1 MADRKVQ
8 EITIP
13 IVFKTAANEYAT
25 ITRNIQQALKNVDVN
40 SAVGKRMQ
48 TALRNAQYKQ
58 LQLENLTSG
67 EFMNIKDLNKVNSLT
82 SQLETTLTKIQ
93 TDFASI
99 DVTALALTPTEL
111 DSWKRA
117 QKEVDKYVKAINDA
131 KSGGATIGQLFSG
144 DDKNKLNKAGIKDS
158 ATLTDAIGQAAD
170 KYNDLKAKAEEAA
183 DAVKKANAEL
193 AASQTKLSDLNSK
206 SEKEVRTKAVNE
218 ILNSRADS
226 ATARIK
232 MLSALSDTVK
242 AKGAI
247 GDKVSE
253 VFNRT
258 VAEAFQKNKEGEYTN
273 RFKAGGA
280 DIVGYYLKMLGLDD
294 AAISQIQTN
303 TADRVKLI
311 KEAIE
316 KALRDNPI
324 ESYSAQAE
332 SALQK
337 FWGKGKDPVSQLH
350 KEQQAAQADVAA
362 KAAVVASAQNAAGIA
377 SGDLKAQE
385 TVVQQLQATQAN
397 LQTKVDDLQ
406 AALNAAMQRVDELE
420 QQLRGKYTPGGTDY
434 GTQARG
440 INTKVLS
447 TAQAE
452 KDRVAAEQAQK
463 DAADLAQQE
472 TEQFQNRLQTSLKQW
487 MGFSQII
494 NIVRNGIRNAYQD
507 IQNLDK
513 AMTNIAV
520 VTDMSVSDL
529 WGKINEY
536 MSIAQQYGVTTQG
549 VYEVSQ
555 LFYQQGLGTADVME
569 LTTETLK
576 MARIAGMGYAEAA
589 DAMTVAIRGFKL
601 EMSDAQHITDV
612 YSEVA
617 AISASDTQ
625 ELATAMSKTA
635 SSAASVG
642 MSFENTTAMI
652 ATMVEATR
660 ESATN
665 IGSAM
670 KSIISRM
677 SEMKAGLS
685 QDENGEFLDASKVET
700 ALKSVGVALRDSQGQ
715 FRDLDTVIIELGERW
730 SSLDSATKR
739 YLGTIIAGNRQQSR
753 FLALM
758 ENYERFTE
766 IQSAAMDAED
776 ASVLQYAKTLD
787 SLETKLNQISN
798 SFQQF
803 YMSILNGPV
812 IGSFLSFLN
821 SMITGFAK
829 LGNFSSLFNIISIIK
844 GVKTLASFLLTT
856 FSKTGTDIS
865 IRLKQQFLETVSAAQ
880 QIGKQA
886 GEAYG
891 SSFASAARAAMGGR
905 PSSGMLG
912 LPGNSGDGNINNG
925 NISNSKRSWG
935 NLIASVAGGALSS
948 LGAMASG
955 NGNARFGSI
964 LSGAGTTVSMAS
976 TGFAISGVPG
986 AVIGGVVGAVSQL
999 PAIINSFKNALEE
1012 SVANLKKETEEANI
1026 KRVENKQAASDLQ
1039 SYIEKE
1045 EKLRLARNESA
1056 EAEQAYIDLQNEI
1069 AEKYP
1074 QYVSSIDESGNAIIS
1089 MATATDDLTRALD
1102 LAAESTAN
1110 WAKKALETAR
1120 ADFESKANKYDVEYK
1135 KDSNENISYGN
1146 LYNRLD
1152 PESVS
1157 WNILSQYFGKN
1168 ISSENLPKIA
1178 KGTGYDERITKL
1190 YDFLGIKDIQEV
1202 VSLMRMLDSIE
1213 LGEDNSLSEY
1223 GITEEN
1229 ASTISTALM
1238 ALLKDT
1244 LGEII
1249 TYENGI
1255 AEIDEQ
1261 FSELQQLWQ
1270 KIVDTSATS
1279 ISTNTR
1285 VFSDI
1290 YNRKSDKTEN
1300 ATLLKTLSGKDNI
1313 INQMI
1318 NDSSDITAESYTQDQ
1333 YDAIADAFANF
1344 YRNLGFVQQET
1355 LATYLE
1361 DWNAVSQ
1368 TELDDLLKDADPED
1382 AAVKGIQNYY
1392 ASLRGP
1398 YTQRL
1403 TANMELFGEDFS
1415 TQLKNFIDSLSIDQ
1429 VATFNSQLVSLY
1441 KQYEKGGSYAK
1452 EQIPKQVE
1460 LLTRFYQN
1468 YSKIPEEIRSQFTT
1482 DFGSSDWA
1490 AKFSPEDIATL
1501 VKAGVLNSEEVIEN
1515 YIYEN
1520 LNTYL
1525 NKTSGRLT
1533 TLSNEFASAVDKQN
1547 GSGFS
1552 LSDAKGLIQKFNLDT
1567 DFEQLFNY
1575 DFIKGAYTLTAE
1587 GLKQLSGQLDKQ
1599 RDALLQRQKELTAY
1613 QQLGLDYDEYA
1624 TTGSSDIFSSLDK
1637 ATEDELKSIYK
1648 EATKTGAFDEDI
1660 WQQGIQD
1667 LINAGQLALDDVDN
1681 TLSNIAFKGLQE
1693 ETNQLQK
1700 LLKPSSLSDLNSAIY
1715 GQVDAN
1721 GNTILNEEALKAAGL
1736 YYDKFTGDIVAGLQ
1750 YYQSIIDDP
1759 SQSEDVKN
1767 QARGYLN
1774 EIKNGRE
1781 ELAKSLTGKITSSQI
1796 ESLRQLD
1803 QDVSKLTIGGTWT
1816 SELIDGLTDATVKA
1830 IAKGSFAYSKAST
1843 AKSVASDMENLLTA
1857 MAEGSEVAVNDLV
1870 DIWETLT
1877 DKTATDENRATME
1890 QAMAGGWQSV
1900 AAYLQTVITEAGY
1913 SNELA
1918 KAVGDMFD
1926 AIIDAIRTGA
1936 KSGISALKNGASGTL
1951 SRADIT
1957 DLAKRSGVSEET
1969 IMAGAT
1975 GGLEGYKLDTDTLLQ
1990 IAGSLSSQS
1999 PLYTRDIA
2007 SQLIDTGIIK
2017 SYEDLQKRIE
2027 TVNKQVKEGH
2037 SELEDTLKVLEQMDD
2052 VWKNMSDNADWF
2064 NQDIYGDTDD
2074 KFQDYVS
2081 KIEKGAE
2088 IMRSIRD
2095 GDQIEWADAN
2105 WITSMVSQSET
2116 FQNTL
2121 AANGKSLFDFYDA
2134 INKAQDL
2141 STGKVDFGKAL
2152 KSMNMSFEDFGE
2164 GFAESARNFA
2174 KTRVEYLQGLL
2185 KFLDSQEAFANALKD
2200 KKITDAFKALGEAA
2214 GQGAEKAEEAI
2225 NNLRTVLDETVASAF
2240 GEGSTFASTFHMDI
2254 MDLIGLNA
2262 ETIGSLKGKAKT
2274 AFLELASSIPNWLS
2288 DALLNAE
2295 WSDTNDPSVYMQ
2307 NVWQELTTKITDF
2320 AKEHPDIPIDISLL
2334 PQVTTD
2340 TEKTEQA
2347 GEEATKSVA
2356 DGFTDATTAISNAEE
2371 AFKNFGQ
2378 TGQEE
2383 IGKIKT
2389 AMTDLITQLNS
2400 LKESFNLDTTETP
2413 MEIQLKA
2420 VIGEYTNAPGVD
2432 PNKQVEDLEA
2442 TVGSFAPTAEGT
2454 ASKKQLVAELAA
2466 TVGSFLPAEGI
2477 DPNSLVSDLTAL
2489 VKLSSNPEE
2498 LYKNVVAYMSAKK
2511 VSVAVKLA
2519 NDGNEKALADL
2530 WGDLSPVEKSLVAL
2544 KATSKTAAKTL
2555 QNVATNYALIGTA
2568 AKTTSSVVNTSET
2581 KNQEDLAGTEKA
2593 VGNISTKY
2601 GETSAAA
2608 GEASTKIA
2616 DAESANQTNI
2626 KKTGD
2631 AAGIAKKRIADMA
2644 RGEHKIKVNANTKPA
2659 IMAANQAVKDIE
2671 AKSAT
2676 IHIGIDYSKPVDP
2689 ALLDENGK
2697 IRRTT
2702 PSSSNK
2708 GGVFGKI
2715 FNKLIGSAA
2724 SASGTVNDLGPAYA
2738 QGTKTLV
2745 GELGPEL
2752 AVYDNAYHLLGRN
2765 GAELV
2770 DIPDDA
2776 IIFNHKQTEGILK
2789 GQANNGRGKTVNGQP
2804 AFATGN
2810 VGGPAYAS
2818 GIAGAR
2824 AAIQAEISMWQNF
2837 INATMNDLLG
2847 SAGGGGGGGSGNTL
2861 KAHIEDLVEWY
2872 NLTRQIA
2879 DIEQKINNI
2888 IAKRANITDGRAY
2901 LKSLREQQH
2910 LLEGQALVQ
2919 KTLLGYQQKQ
2929 LELQAEQINTH
2940 DIWKQFFHVGSDGL
2954 LQYNMGNEVNGGKG
2968 TLTLLQ
2974 QLNQMSGADQLS
2986 YIKSLGYSY
2995 ITNDGE
3001 QLDGEDLISQFFEEA
3016 QAQIDKY
3023 DELRDTV
3030 EETDE
3035 ALSKLESSI
3044 NEIEQEIRDNQKE
3057 LEEIIYNTL
3066 VEAWE
3071 KQISQ
3076 LQEQTD
3082 MLREANEA
3090 YVNGLNDALNKER
3103 NQYSQNKSISDRQ
3116 QLQRQLSLLRR
3127 SGGSASQI
3135 ASLEEQLNSALKE
3148 EYFSHQQETID
3159 SIKEANDKQLDAL
3172 NKQITLQQETLD
3184 FQKENGVLWTKVYE
3198 VLSQSD
3204 GKIMEF
3210 LIQNSSEFIQAS
3222 ALAQAD
3228 MLNEE
3233 WAKRIGIY
3241 KANSEEGFEPYVQ
3254 KANQMFATEAWNSA
3268 EGPQKQSM
3276 FNALDVASQKALQD
3290 YFASAFANEMLR
3302 NGGNEAA
3309 AYEVARQDMY
3319 QKLYQAYN
3327 QMKNIQNTTLDAI
3340 RNISQ
3345 PSVAPKDNA
3354 AGTGDG
3360 GGSNTGSGSKDNSGS
3375 SQKQWLRITY
3385 KGLVTT
3391 GNSKGKSNGGSP
3403 SGPSSLEVGKSGSIS
3418 WNCYPGFV
3426 QGGFKVSDT
3435 SKCSVSGSSIT
3446 ALASGSVTVTL
3457 NYWDRTPTPA
3467 GASKATTTVKS
3478 STNSS
3483 SSAAKIGS
3491 GSSGSALLK
3500 KNLFANSLY
3509 AASGAFIES
3518 DDTPAILHKGEGVF
3532 TAGETSA
3539 LRNMV
3544 KNYQTLA
3551 ANLTGNSLLS
3561 AMSGIGSY
3569 SFSNTRNAGSELNI
3583 NSGAVVIHV
3592 DKLDDKYDVDELAT
3606 DVFNKLSTI
3615 ASKAT
3620 NRGVNRR

>member
-1 MADRKVQ
+1 
-8 EITIP
+8 
-13 IVFKTAANEYAT
+13 
-25 ITRNIQQALKNVDVN
+25 
-40 SAVGKRMQ
+40 
-48 TALRNAQYKQ
+48 
-58 LQLENLTSG
+58 
-67 EFMNIKDLNKVNSLT
+67 
-82 SQLETTLTKIQ
+82 
-93 TDFASI
+93 
-99 DVTALALTPTEL
+99 
-111 DSWKRA
+111 
-117 QKEVDKYVKAINDA
+117 
-131 KSGGATIGQLFSG
+131 
-144 DDKNKLNKAGIKDS
+144 
-158 ATLTDAIGQAAD
+158 
-170 KYNDLKAKAEEAA
+170 
-183 DAVKKANAEL
+183 
-193 AASQTKLSDLNSK
+193 
-206 SEKEVRTKAVNE
+206 
-218 ILNSRADS
+218 
-226 ATARIK
+226 
-232 MLSALSDTVK
+232 
-242 AKGAI
+242 
-247 GDKVSE
+247 
-253 VFNRT
+253 
-258 VAEAFQKNKEGEYTN
+258 
-273 RFKAGGA
+273 
-280 DIVGYYLKMLGLDD
+280 
-294 AAISQIQTN
+294 
-303 TADRVKLI
+303 
-311 KEAIE
+311 
-316 KALRDNPI
+316 
-324 ESYSAQAE
+324 
-332 SALQK
+332 
-337 FWGKGKDPVSQLH
+337 
-350 KEQQAAQADVAA
+350 
-362 KAAVVASAQNAAGIA
+362 
-377 SGDLKAQE
+377 
-385 TVVQQLQATQAN
+385 
-397 LQTKVDDLQ
+397 
-406 AALNAAMQRVDELE
+406 
-420 QQLRGKYTPGGTDY
+420 
-434 GTQARG
+434 
-440 INTKVLS
+440 
-447 TAQAE
+447 
-452 KDRVAAEQAQK
+452 
-463 DAADLAQQE
+463 
-472 TEQFQNRLQTSLKQW
+472 
-487 MGFSQII
+487 
-494 NIVRNGIRNAYQD
+494 
-507 IQNLDK
+507 
-513 AMTNIAV
+513 
-520 VTDMSVSDL
+520 
-529 WGKINEY
+529 
-536 MSIAQQYGVTTQG
+536 
-549 VYEVSQ
+549 
-555 LFYQQGLGTADVME
+555 
-569 LTTETLK
+569 
-576 MARIAGMGYAEAA
+576 
-589 DAMTVAIRGFKL
+589 
-601 EMSDAQHITDV
+601 
-612 YSEVA
+612 
-617 AISASDTQ
+617 
-625 ELATAMSKTA
+625 MSKTA

-829 LGNFSSLFNIISIIK
+829 LGNFSSLFNIFSIIK
-844 GVKTLASFLLTT
+844 GVKILASFLLTT

-935 NLIASVAGGALSS
+935 NLTASVVGGALSS

-964 LSGAGTTVSMAS
+964 LSGVGTTVSMAS
-976 TGFAISGVPG
+976 TGFAIGGVPG

-1026 KRVENKQAASDLQ
+1026 KRVENKQVASDLQ

-1102 LAAESTAN
+1102 LAGESTAN

-1135 KDSNENISYGN
+1135 KDSNKNISYG
-1146 LYNRLD
+1146 YT
-1152 PESVS
+1152 
-1157 WNILSQYFGKN
+1157 KN
-1168 ISSENLPKIA
+1168 ISYGYTGREDAWDALGSYFGFESKDGSAVNNLPKI
-1178 KGTGYDERITKL
+1178 TQDMGYDERIKQL
-1190 YDFLGIKDIQEV
+1190 YEFLGIGDIQQAV
-1202 VSLMRMLDSIE
+1202 GFLRAIDSGFNPYE
-1213 LGEDNSLSEY
+1213 PDKDAQQALSEY
-1223 GITEEN
+1223 GITEANAGLVQRTLEALITDVLGQILTQEN
-1229 ASTISTALM
+1229 EDGI
-1238 ALLKDT
+1238 
-1244 LGEII
+1244 
-1249 TYENGI
+1249 YEV
-1255 AEIDEQ
+1255 DEQ
-1261 FSELQQLWQ
+1261 FSELQQLYQ
-1270 KIVDTSATS
+1270 KILDTSATS
-1279 ISTNTR
+1279 ISTSTR
-1285 VFSDI
+1285 LFGDV
-1290 YNRKSDKTEN
+1290 YNRKSDKVEN

-1318 NDSSDITAESYTQDQ
+1318 NESPDITAESYTQDQ
-1333 YDAIADAFANF
+1333 YDAIADSFANF
-1344 YRNLGFVQQET
+1344 YRSLGLLQQET

-1368 TELDDLLKDADPED
+1368 TELDSLLKDTDSED
-1382 AAVKGIQNYY
+1382 AAVQGIQKYY

-1429 VATFNSQLVSLY
+1429 VAAFNSQLVSLY

-1525 NKTSGRLT
+1525 NKTSERLT
-1533 TLSNEFASAVDKQN
+1533 TLSNEFASAIDKQN

-1552 LSDAKGLIQKFNLDT
+1552 LSDAKSLIQKFNLDT

-1624 TTGSSDIFSSLDK
+1624 TIGSSDIFSSLDK

-1648 EATKTGAFDEDI
+1648 EATKTGVFDEDI
-1660 WQQGIQD
+1660 WRQGIQD
-1667 LINAGQLALDDVDN
+1667 LINASQLALDDVGN

-1700 LLKPSSLSDLNSAIY
+1700 LLKPSSLSDLDSAIY

-1759 SQSEDVKN
+1759 SRSEDVKN
-1767 QARGYLN
+1767 QAQGYLN

-1857 MAEGSEVAVNDLV
+1857 MAEGSKVAVNDLV

-1877 DKTATDENRATME
+1877 GNTATDDNRRDME
-1890 QAMAGGWQSV
+1890 QAMASGWQSV
-1900 AAYLQTVITEAGY
+1900 AAYLQTVITNAGY

-1918 KAVGDMFD
+1918 KAVGDIFD

-1936 KSGISALKNGASGTL
+1936 KTGISALKNGASGTL

-1957 DLAKRSGVSEET
+1957 DLAARSGISEET
-1969 IMAGAT
+1969 LMAGAT

-1990 IAGSLSSQS
+1990 VAGGLSSRN

-2017 SYEDLQKRIE
+2017 SYEDLQKQIE

-2052 VWKNMSDNADWF
+2052 VWKNMADNSDWF

-2095 GDQIEWADAN
+2095 GEQIEWVDAN
-2105 WITSMVSQSET
+2105 WITSLVAKSEI

-2185 KFLDSQEAFANALKD
+2185 KFLDSQEAFAKALSSKEITNAFNK
-2200 KKITDAFKALGEAA
+2200 LGEAA
-2214 GQGAEKAEEAI
+2214 GQGAGKAEEAI
-2225 NNLRTVLDETVASAF
+2225 NNLRTVMDNVVASAF
-2240 GEGSTFASTFHMDI
+2240 GEGSTFASVFHMDI
-2254 MDLIGLNA
+2254 MDLIGLDA
-2262 ETIGSLKGKAKT
+2262 ETIGSLKGDAKT
-2274 AFLELASSIPNWLS
+2274 EFIQFANEIPNWLS

-2307 NVWQELTTKITDF
+2307 NVWQEFTTKITDF

-2334 PQVTTD
+2334 PQITTNTKS
-2340 TEKTEQA
+2340 TEKA
-2347 GEEATKSVA
+2347 GKEAATSVT
-2356 DGFTDATTAISNAEE
+2356 DGLTGAATAINNAEE
-2371 AFKNFGQ
+2371 AFKNLGQ

-2389 AMTDLITQLNS
+2389 AIADLTTQLDG
-2400 LKESFNLDTTETP
+2400 LKESFNLGTIETP

-2420 VIGEYTNAPGVD
+2420 VIDEYTNAPGVD
-2432 PNKQVEDLEA
+2432 PNKQVENLNG
-2442 TVGSFAPTAEGT
+2442 TVGSFTPTAEGT
-2454 ASKKQLVAELAA
+2454 ISKEQLVDNLVA
-2466 TVGSFLPAEGI
+2466 TVGNFLPATGV
-2477 DPNSLVSDLTAL
+2477 DANSLVSDLTAI
-2489 VKLSSNPEE
+2489 VNLSSDPEE
-2498 LYKNVVAYMSAKK
+2498 LYKNIVAYMSTKK
-2511 VSVAVKLA
+2511 VDVAVQPA
-2519 NDGNEKALADL
+2519 NSGNEQELATLWPKLSTVEQAL
-2530 WGDLSPVEKSLVAL
+2530 VQVI
-2544 KATSKTAAKTL
+2544 T
-2555 QNVATNYALIGTA
+2555 QGTA
-2568 AKTTSSVVNTSET
+2568 AET
-2581 KNQEDLAGTEKA
+2581 A
-2593 VGNISTKY
+2593 VGNVVAKYGTLGAASLATGMLVGAAESSNQSNLAKTGEAVDNVSTKY
-2601 GETSAAA
+2601 DETSAAA
-2608 GEASTKIA
+2608 GDASTTIA

-2631 AAGIAKKRIADMA
+2631 AAGIAKKKIADMA

-2671 AKSAT
+2671 SKTAT
-2676 IHIGIDYSKPVDP
+2676 VTVTYRSEMTETDKQNWRIMSGEDMPEPPK
-2689 ALLDENGK
+2689 
-2697 IRRTT
+2697 
-2702 PSSSNK
+2702 K
-2708 GGVFGKI
+2708 GGLWNTVKSWFGGGKYQ
-2715 FNKLIGSAA
+2715 
-2724 SASGTVNDLGPAYA
+2724 GTVNDLGPAYA

-2770 DIPDDA
+2770 DIPSDA

-2810 VGGPAYAS
+2810 TNGPAYAS

-2847 SAGGGGGGGSGNTL
+2847 SAGGGGGGGGSGNTL

-2940 DIWKQFFHVGSDGL
+2940 DIWKQFFHVGNDGL

-2974 QLNQMSGADQLS
+2974 QLNQMSGTEQLS
-2986 YIKSLGYSY
+2986 YIKNLGYSY
-2995 ITNDGE
+2995 VTNDGE

-3268 EGPQKQSM
+3268 EGPKKQSM

-3302 NGGNEAA
+3302 NGGDEAA

-3483 SSAAKIGS
+3483 SSAAKIGG
-3491 GSSGSALLK
+3491 GSSGNSLLK

-3539 LRNMV
+3539 LRSMV

-3561 AMSGIGSY
+3561 AMSSIGSY

-3583 NSGAVVIHV
+3583 NPGAVVIHV

>member
-1 MADRKVQ
+1 M
-8 EITIP
+8 
-13 IVFKTAANEYAT
+13 
-25 ITRNIQQALKNVDVN
+25 
-40 SAVGKRMQ
+40 
-48 TALRNAQYKQ
+48 
-58 LQLENLTSG
+58 
-67 EFMNIKDLNKVNSLT
+67 
-82 SQLETTLTKIQ
+82 
-93 TDFASI
+93 
-99 DVTALALTPTEL
+99 
-111 DSWKRA
+111 
-117 QKEVDKYVKAINDA
+117 
-131 KSGGATIGQLFSG
+131 
-144 DDKNKLNKAGIKDS
+144 
-158 ATLTDAIGQAAD
+158 
-170 KYNDLKAKAEEAA
+170 
-183 DAVKKANAEL
+183 
-193 AASQTKLSDLNSK
+193 
-206 SEKEVRTKAVNE
+206 
-218 ILNSRADS
+218 
-226 ATARIK
+226 
-232 MLSALSDTVK
+232 
-242 AKGAI
+242 
-247 GDKVSE
+247 
-253 VFNRT
+253 
-258 VAEAFQKNKEGEYTN
+258 
-273 RFKAGGA
+273 
-280 DIVGYYLKMLGLDD
+280 
-294 AAISQIQTN
+294 
-303 TADRVKLI
+303 
-311 KEAIE
+311 
-316 KALRDNPI
+316 
-324 ESYSAQAE
+324 
-332 SALQK
+332 
-337 FWGKGKDPVSQLH
+337 
-350 KEQQAAQADVAA
+350 
-362 KAAVVASAQNAAGIA
+362 
-377 SGDLKAQE
+377 
-385 TVVQQLQATQAN
+385 
-397 LQTKVDDLQ
+397 
-406 AALNAAMQRVDELE
+406 
-420 QQLRGKYTPGGTDY
+420 
-434 GTQARG
+434 
-440 INTKVLS
+440 
-447 TAQAE
+447 
-452 KDRVAAEQAQK
+452 
-463 DAADLAQQE
+463 
-472 TEQFQNRLQTSLKQW
+472 
-487 MGFSQII
+487 
-494 NIVRNGIRNAYQD
+494 
-507 IQNLDK
+507 
-513 AMTNIAV
+513 
-520 VTDMSVSDL
+520 
-529 WGKINEY
+529 
-536 MSIAQQYGVTTQG
+536 
-549 VYEVSQ
+549 
-555 LFYQQGLGTADVME
+555 
-569 LTTETLK
+569 
-576 MARIAGMGYAEAA
+576 
-589 DAMTVAIRGFKL
+589 IRGFKL

-700 ALKSVGVALRDSQGQ
+700 ALKSVKVALRDTQGQ
-715 FRDLDTVIIELGERW
+715 FRDLDTVLIELGSKW
-730 SSLDSATKR
+730 STLDSATKR

-812 IGSFLSFLN
+812 IGSFLNFLN
-821 SMITGFAK
+821 QIITGFAK
-829 LGNFSSLFNIISIIK
+829 LGNFSSLFNIASIIK

-856 FSKTGTDIS
+856 FSKTGSDIS
-865 IRLKQQFLETVSAAQ
+865 VRLKQQFLETVSAAQ
-880 QIGKQA
+880 QIGRQA

-905 PSSGMLG
+905 SLSGTLG
-912 LPGNSGDGNINNG
+912 LPGNNGNENINNG
-925 NISNSKRSWG
+925 GFGNSKQGSRAWG
-935 NLIASVAGGALSS
+935 NLAASLIGGIASAAGA
-948 LGAMASG
+948 AVSG
-955 NGNARFGSI
+955 GGNARFGSI
-964 LSGAGTTVSMAS
+964 LSGIGTTTSMAS
-976 TGFAISGVPG
+976 TGFAIGGVPG

-1110 WAKKALETAR
+1110 WAKKALETAQ
-1120 ADFESKANKYDVEYK
+1120 ADFNSKANKYDVEYK
-1135 KDSNENISYGN
+1135 KDSNENISYGYLN
-1146 LYNRLD
+1146 KYLD
-1152 PESVS
+1152 PESIS
-1157 WNILSQYFGKN
+1157 WNILSQYFGKKL
-1168 ISSENLPKIA
+1168 SFENLPEIA
-1178 KGTGYDERITKL
+1178 QGAGYDERITKL

-1202 VSLMRMLDSIE
+1202 VSLMRMLDSIG
-1213 LGEDNSLSEY
+1213 LGGNNSLSKY
-1223 GITEEN
+1223 GITQEN
-1229 ASTISTALM
+1229 ANAVSVALQ
-1238 ALLKDT
+1238 ALLEDV
-1244 LGEII
+1244 LGKII
-1249 TYENGI
+1249 TYEDDI
-1255 AEIDEQ
+1255 AEIDGQ

-1285 VFSDI
+1285 IFSNV
-1290 YNRKSDKTEN
+1290 YNRKSNKTEN
-1300 ATLLKTLSGKDNI
+1300 AALLKSLSGEDNI

-1318 NDSSDITAESYTQDQ
+1318 NDNPDITAESYTQDQ
-1333 YDAIADAFANF
+1333 YDAIADSFANF
-1344 YRNLGFVQQET
+1344 YRSLGLLQQET

-1368 TELDDLLKDADPED
+1368 TELDSLLKDTDQED
-1382 AAVKGIQNYY
+1382 AAVQGIQKYY

-1403 TANMELFGEDFS
+1403 TANMALFGEDFS
-1415 TQLKNFIDSLSIDQ
+1415 TQLESFIDSLSIDQ

-1452 EQIPKQVE
+1452 EQIPKQIE

-1490 AKFSPEDIATL
+1490 AKFSPEDIAAL

-1525 NKTSGRLT
+1525 NKTAERLT

-1587 GLKQLSGQLDKQ
+1587 GLKQLSGQLDRQ

-1648 EATKTGAFDEDI
+1648 EATKTGVFNEDI
-1660 WQQGIQD
+1660 WRQGIQD
-1667 LINAGQLALDDVDN
+1667 LINAGQLALDDVGN

-1700 LLKPSSLSDLNSAIY
+1700 LLKPSSLSDLDSAIY

-1759 SQSEDVKN
+1759 SQSQEVKN
-1767 QARGYLN
+1767 QAQGYLN

-1803 QDVSKLTIGGTWT
+1803 QDVSKLTVGGTWT
-1816 SELIDGLTDATVKA
+1816 SELIDGLTDTTVKA

-1857 MAEGSEVAVNDLV
+1857 MAEDSEVAVNDLV

-1877 DKTATDENRATME
+1877 DKTATDDDRQRME
-1890 QAMAGGWQSV
+1890 QAIAGGWQSV
-1900 AAYLQTVITEAGY
+1900 ATYLQTIITEAGY

-1957 DLAKRSGVSEET
+1957 DLAKRSGASEET

-1975 GGLEGYKLDTDTLLQ
+1975 GGLEGYKLDTNTLLQ
-1990 IAGSLSSQS
+1990 VAGGLSSRN

-2007 SQLIDTGIIK
+2007 SQLIDAGIIK
-2017 SYEDLQKRIE
+2017 SYEDLQKQIE
-2027 TVNKQVKEGH
+2027 TVNKQVEEGH
-2037 SELEDTLKVLEQMDD
+2037 SELEDTLKVLEQMDN
-2052 VWKNMSDNADWF
+2052 VWKNMADNSDWF

-2074 KFQDYVS
+2074 KFQDYIS

-2095 GDQIEWADAN
+2095 GEQVEWVDAN
-2105 WITSMVSQSET
+2105 WITSLVAKSET

-2174 KTRVEYLQGLL
+2174 QTRVEYLQGLL
-2185 KFLDSQEAFANALKD
+2185 KFLDSQEAFAKALSSEE
-2200 KKITDAFKALGEAA
+2200 ITDAFNKLGEAA
-2214 GQGAEKAEEAI
+2214 GQGAGKAEEAI
-2225 NNLRTVLDETVASAF
+2225 NDLRTVIDKAIASAF
-2240 GEGSTFASTFHMDI
+2240 GEGNTFASVFHMDI
-2254 MDLIGLNA
+2254 MDLIGLDA
-2262 ETIGSLKGKAKT
+2262 KTIGSLKGDAKT
-2274 AFLELASSIPNWLS
+2274 EFIQLAKEIPNWLS

-2307 NVWQELTTKITDF
+2307 NVWQEFTTKITDF
-2320 AKEHPDIPIDISLL
+2320 AKEHPDIPIDVSLL
-2334 PQVTTD
+2334 PQITTNSEN
-2340 TEKTEQA
+2340 TEKA
-2347 GEEATKSVA
+2347 GEEAAKSIA
-2356 DGFTDATTAISNAEE
+2356 DDFSDTTTAISNAEE

-2378 TGQEE
+2378 AGQEE

-2389 AMTDLITQLNS
+2389 AITDLVAQLDS
-2400 LKESFNLDTTETP
+2400 LKESFNLGSTETP

-2420 VIGEYTNAPGVD
+2420 VIDEYTNAPGID
-2432 PNKQVEDLEA
+2432 PNKQVEGLGA
-2442 TVGSFAPTAEGT
+2442 TVGSFAPTAEGET
-2454 ASKKQLVAELAA
+2454 SKKSLVDSLVA
-2466 TVGSFLPAEGI
+2466 TVSSFLPATGV
-2477 DPNSLVSDLTAL
+2477 DANSLVSDLTAI
-2489 VKLSSNPEE
+2489 VNLSSDPEE
-2498 LYKNVVAYMSAKK
+2498 LYNNIVAYMSTKK
-2511 VSVAVKLA
+2511 VDVAVQLA
-2519 NDGNEKALADL
+2519 NSGNEQELATLWPNLTTVEQAL
-2530 WGDLSPVEKSLVAL
+2530 VQVM
-2544 KATSKTAAKTL
+2544 T
-2555 QNVATNYALIGTA
+2555 QGTA
-2568 AKTTSSVVNTSET
+2568 AET
-2581 KNQEDLAGTEKA
+2581 A
-2593 VGNISTKY
+2593 VGNVVAKYGTLGAASLATGMLVGAAESSNQSNLAKTGEAVGNVSTKY

-2608 GEASTKIA
+2608 GDASTTIA
-2616 DAESANQTNI
+2616 ETEKANQDNI

-2631 AAGIAKKRIADMA
+2631 AAGVAKKKIADMA
-2644 RGEHKIKVNANTKPA
+2644 RGKHEIKVDANTKPA
-2659 IMAANQAVKDIE
+2659 IMAANKAVNDIE
-2671 AKSAT
+2671 SKSAT
-2676 IHIGIDYSKPVDP
+2676 IHIGIDYDKPVDP

-2697 IRRTT
+2697 IRRTK
-2702 PSSSNK
+2702 PSSNK
-2708 GGVFGKI
+2708 GGTLGKVFSR
-2715 FNKLIGSAA
+2715 LIGSAA

-2789 GQANNGRGKTVNGQP
+2789 GQVNNGRGKTVNGQP

-2847 SAGGGGGGGSGNTL
+2847 SAGGGGGGGGSGNTL

-3302 NGGNEAA
+3302 NGGDEAA

-3345 PSVAPKDNA
+3345 PSVAPKDNT
-3354 AGTGDG
+3354 AGTGG
-3360 GGSNTGSGSKDNSGS
+3360 GGSGAGGSGSGGGGGS
-3375 SQKQWLRITY
+3375 SS
-3385 KGLVTT
+3385 TT
-3391 GNSKGKSNGGSP
+3391 KKNKTSSRACILSAGNKGGSP
-3403 SGPSSLEVGKSGSIS
+3403 FWAGGGTSMPGTPGRLLRFTPNPDEGYTFDHATYAGKTATGWSITVPEGTGDVNVKVYYKRLLKRDDAAKKAKEGTSKTHSTSTSVSPARLPSNL
-3418 WNCYPGFV
+3418 
-3426 QGGFKVSDT
+3426 SDT
-3435 SKCSVSGSSIT
+3435 VRK
-3446 ALASGSVTVTL
+3446 
-3457 NYWDRTPTPA
+3457 
-3467 GASKATTTVKS
+3467 K
-3478 STNSS
+3478 
-3483 SSAAKIGS
+3483 
-3491 GSSGSALLK
+3491 LLK
-3500 KNLFANSLY
+3500 NKKSVLY
-3509 AASGAFIES
+3509 ADSGALVDS
-3518 DDTPAILHKGEGVF
+3518 DNTPAIFHKGEGVF
-3532 TAGETSA
+3532 TASETSA

-3583 NSGAVVIHV
+3583 NPGAVVIHV

>member
-280 DIVGYYLKMLGLDD
+280 DIVGYYLRMLGLDD

-955 NGNARFGSI
+955 NGDARFGSI

-1146 LYNRLD
+1146 LYNHLD

-1238 ALLKDT
+1238 TLLKDT

-1290 YNRKSDKTEN
+1290 YNRKSDKTGN

-1333 YDAIADAFANF
+1333 YDAIANAFANF

-1460 LLTRFYQN
+1460 LLIRFYQN

-1667 LINAGQLALDDVDN
+1667 LINAGQLALDDVGN

-1877 DKTATDENRATME
+1877 GNTATDDNRRVME
-1890 QAMAGGWQSV
+1890 QAIAGGWQSV
-1900 AAYLQTVITEAGY
+1900 AAYLQSVIASSGY
-1913 SNELA
+1913 SEELA
-1918 KAVGDMFD
+1918 QAIRDIFD
-1926 AIIDAIRTGA
+1926 AIIDAMRAGA
-1936 KSGISALKNGASGTL
+1936 KTGISALKSGAEGTL
-1951 SRADIT
+1951 SRADIS
-1957 DLAKRSGVSEET
+1957 DLATRSGLSDEVLLR
-1969 IMAGAT
+1969 GAT
-1975 GGLEGYKLDTDTLLQ
+1975 PGLNGYQLNSDTLLRA
-1990 IAGSLSSQS
+1990 AGGMAEQD
-1999 PLYTRDIA
+1999 PRYIQDIA
-2007 SQLIDTGIIK
+2007 KQLVDSGVIK
-2017 SYEDLQKRIE
+2017 SYDELQKKIKE
-2027 TVNKQVKEGH
+2027 VNKNTKENNK
-2037 SELEDTLKVLEQMDD
+2037 ELEGQLKILEAMDN
-2052 VWKNMSDNADWF
+2052 VWSNMSDNSDWF
-2064 NQDIYGDTDD
+2064 NQDVYGATDD
-2074 KFQDYVS
+2074 KFQDYLD
-2081 KIEKGAE
+2081 KTAKAADLMKNIQ
-2088 IMRSIRD
+2088 D
-2095 GDQIEWADAN
+2095 GEQISWADSN
-2105 WITSMVSQSET
+2105 WILELVSQSEV
-2116 FQNTL
+2116 FQATMEKNSMTMDM
-2121 AANGKSLFDFYDA
+2121 FRDA
-2134 INKAQDL
+2134 IAAAVDV
-2141 STGKVDFGKAL
+2141 STGNVDFGKAL
-2152 KSMNMSFEDFGE
+2152 QSMNMSFAEFGE
-2164 GFAESARNFA
+2164 GFADSVSGFA
-2174 KTRVEYLQGLL
+2174 KTRIAYLEGLLSLIETQEKFAEGLKNDTTINEAWNDLFRGVDGKGATENNIKNIRQSLQEIRDIYDKLVVEYFGEGHTFQGEFGYNPVDLILNTLGLTPEMLAAMGPELQGKMIGLFTSLNDFILNAFENTNWDDINDKGTWLQGLM
-2185 KFLDSQEAFANALKD
+2185 N
-2200 KKITDAFKALGEAA
+2200 
-2214 GQGAEKAEEAI
+2214 
-2225 NNLRTVLDETVASAF
+2225 
-2240 GEGSTFASTFHMDI
+2240 
-2254 MDLIGLNA
+2254 
-2262 ETIGSLKGKAKT
+2262 
-2274 AFLELASSIPNWLS
+2274 
-2288 DALLNAE
+2288 
-2295 WSDTNDPSVYMQ
+2295 SVIDQAQAY
-2307 NVWQELTTKITDF
+2307 
-2320 AKEHPDIPIDISLL
+2320 AKEHDIPLDFKANTTIDAKTGQLVIEE
-2334 PQVTTD
+2334 PE
-2340 TEKTEQA
+2340 TETSEIDNLKTSTE
-2347 GEEATKSVA
+2347 SVA
-2356 DGFTDATTAISNAEE
+2356 TALTAAETTVKTLSTTAQTE
-2371 AFKNFGQ
+2371 FGL
-2378 TGQEE
+2378 
-2383 IGKIKT
+2383 IKT
-2389 AMTDLITQLNS
+2389 KVDELVASIETLQTALVGTN
-2400 LKESFNLDTTETP
+2400 TTETP
-2413 MEIQLKA
+2413 MDIEVKA
-2420 VIGEYTNAPGVD
+2420 TITGYINATGVD
-2432 PNKQVEDLEA
+2432 PNKQVESLNA
-2442 TVGSFAPTAEGT
+2442 TIGSFAPTAEG
-2454 ASKKQLVAELAA
+2454 AVSKEQLVDGLVA
-2466 TVGSFLPAEGI
+2466 TVGKFLPAPGV
-2477 DPNSLVSDLTAL
+2477 DKNSLVSDLTAL
-2489 VKLSSNPEE
+2489 VNLSSNPEE
-2498 LYKNVVAYMSAKK
+2498 LYNNIVAYMSKKK
-2511 VSVAVKLA
+2511 VDVAVQLA
-2519 NDGNEKALADL
+2519 SNGDEEGLAAVWPNL
-2530 WGDLSPVEKSLVAL
+2530 TTVEQGLVQVI
-2544 KATSKTAAKTL
+2544 T
-2555 QNVATNYALIGTA
+2555 QGTA
-2568 AKTTSSVVNTSET
+2568 AETTVGNVVA
-2581 KNQEDLAGTEKA
+2581 KYGMLGAAAGDASTTIAETEKA
-2593 VGNISTKY
+2593 
-2601 GETSAAA
+2601 
-2608 GEASTKIA
+2608 
-2616 DAESANQTNI
+2616 NQDNI
-2626 KKTGD
+2626 KKTSD
-2631 AAGIAKKRIADMA
+2631 AAGVAKKKIADIA

-2659 IMAANQAVKDIE
+2659 IVAANQAVKDIE
-2671 AKSAT
+2671 SKSAT
-2676 IHIGIDYSKPVDP
+2676 VTVTYRSEMTETEKQNLRIMSGEGMPEPPK
-2689 ALLDENGK
+2689 
-2697 IRRTT
+2697 
-2702 PSSSNK
+2702 K
-2708 GGVFGKI
+2708 GGLWNTVKSWFGGGKYQ
-2715 FNKLIGSAA
+2715 
-2724 SASGTVNDLGPAYA
+2724 GTVNDLGPAYA

-2804 AFATGN
+2804 AFAAGN
-2810 VGGPAYAS
+2810 VSGPAYATGLS
-2818 GIAGAR
+2818 GAKQ
-2824 AAIQAEISMWQNF
+2824 AIQNEIRMWQNF
-2837 INATMNDLLG
+2837 LDATMEDLLG
-2847 SAGGGGGGGSGNTL
+2847 SAGGGGGGGGSGNTL

-2888 IAKRANITDGRAY
+2888 IAKRANITDGRTY

-2940 DIWKQFFHVGSDGL
+2940 DIWKQFFHVGNDGL

-2974 QLNQMSGADQLS
+2974 QLNQMSGAEQLS
-2986 YIKSLGYSY
+2986 YIKNLGYSY
-2995 ITNDGE
+2995 VTNDGE
-3001 QLDGEDLISQFFEEA
+3001 QLDGEDLISKFFEEA

-3030 EETDE
+3030 ESTDE

-3044 NEIEQEIRDNQKE
+3044 NEIKQEIRDNQKE

-3268 EGPQKQSM
+3268 EGPKKQSM

-3302 NGGNEAA
+3302 NGGDEAA

-3483 SSAAKIGS
+3483 SSAAKIGG
-3491 GSSGSALLK
+3491 GSSGNSLLK

-3561 AMSGIGSY
+3561 AIGGIGSY

-3583 NSGAVVIHV
+3583 NPGAVVIHV

>member
-1 MADRKVQ
+1 MV
-8 EITIP
+8 
-13 IVFKTAANEYAT
+13 
-25 ITRNIQQALKNVDVN
+25 
-40 SAVGKRMQ
+40 
-48 TALRNAQYKQ
+48 
-58 LQLENLTSG
+58 
-67 EFMNIKDLNKVNSLT
+67 
-82 SQLETTLTKIQ
+82 
-93 TDFASI
+93 
-99 DVTALALTPTEL
+99 
-111 DSWKRA
+111 
-117 QKEVDKYVKAINDA
+117 
-131 KSGGATIGQLFSG
+131 
-144 DDKNKLNKAGIKDS
+144 
-158 ATLTDAIGQAAD
+158 
-170 KYNDLKAKAEEAA
+170 
-183 DAVKKANAEL
+183 
-193 AASQTKLSDLNSK
+193 
-206 SEKEVRTKAVNE
+206 
-218 ILNSRADS
+218 
-226 ATARIK
+226 
-232 MLSALSDTVK
+232 
-242 AKGAI
+242 
-247 GDKVSE
+247 
-253 VFNRT
+253 
-258 VAEAFQKNKEGEYTN
+258 
-273 RFKAGGA
+273 
-280 DIVGYYLKMLGLDD
+280 
-294 AAISQIQTN
+294 
-303 TADRVKLI
+303 
-311 KEAIE
+311 
-316 KALRDNPI
+316 
-324 ESYSAQAE
+324 
-332 SALQK
+332 
-337 FWGKGKDPVSQLH
+337 
-350 KEQQAAQADVAA
+350 
-362 KAAVVASAQNAAGIA
+362 
-377 SGDLKAQE
+377 
-385 TVVQQLQATQAN
+385 
-397 LQTKVDDLQ
+397 
-406 AALNAAMQRVDELE
+406 
-420 QQLRGKYTPGGTDY
+420 
-434 GTQARG
+434 
-440 INTKVLS
+440 
-447 TAQAE
+447 
-452 KDRVAAEQAQK
+452 
-463 DAADLAQQE
+463 
-472 TEQFQNRLQTSLKQW
+472 
-487 MGFSQII
+487 
-494 NIVRNGIRNAYQD
+494 
-507 IQNLDK
+507 
-513 AMTNIAV
+513 
-520 VTDMSVSDL
+520 
-529 WGKINEY
+529 
-536 MSIAQQYGVTTQG
+536 
-549 VYEVSQ
+549 
-555 LFYQQGLGTADVME
+555 
-569 LTTETLK
+569 
-576 MARIAGMGYAEAA
+576 
-589 DAMTVAIRGFKL
+589 RGFKL

-677 SEMKAGLS
+677 SEMKVGLS
-685 QDENGEFLDASKVET
+685 QDENGEFLDASKVEI

-715 FRDLDTVIIELGERW
+715 FRDLDQVIIELGSKW
-730 SSLDSATKR
+730 STLDSATKR

-758 ENYERFTE
+758 ENYDRFAE

-844 GVKTLASFLLTT
+844 GIKTLASFLLTT

-891 SSFASAARAAMGGR
+891 SSFASAARTAMGGR

-935 NLIASVAGGALSS
+935 NLIASVVGGALSS

-964 LSGAGTTVSMAS
+964 LSGVGTTVSMAS
-976 TGFAISGVPG
+976 TGFAIGGVPG
-986 AVIGGVVGAVSQL
+986 AVIGGVAGAVSQL

-1110 WAKKALETAR
+1110 WAKKALETAQ
-1120 ADFESKANKYDVEYK
+1120 ADFNSKANKYDVEYK

-1152 PESVS
+1152 PGSAA
-1157 WNILSQYFGKN
+1157 WNIFSQYFGKD
-1168 ISSENLPKIA
+1168 ISSENLPEIT
-1178 KGTGYDERITKL
+1178 KGMGYDERITKL

-1202 VSLMRMLDSIE
+1202 ISLMRALDSIIS
-1213 LGEDNSLSEY
+1213 GGNNSLSEY
-1223 GITEEN
+1223 GVTAEN
-1229 ASTISTALM
+1229 ADSTSVALH
-1238 ALLKDT
+1238 ALLQDV

-1249 TYENGI
+1249 TYDENGLV
-1255 AEIDEQ
+1255 EVDEQ
-1261 FSELQQLWQ
+1261 FSELQQLYQ
-1270 KIVDTSATS
+1270 KILDTSATS

-1285 VFSDI
+1285 LFSDV
-1290 YNRKSDKTEN
+1290 YNRKSNKAEN
-1300 ATLLKTLSGKDNI
+1300 ATILKSLSNEDNI

-1318 NDSSDITAESYTQDQ
+1318 NDSPDITAENYTQEQ
-1333 YDAIADAFANF
+1333 YDAIADSFVNF
-1344 YRNLGFVQQET
+1344 YRSLGVLRQET

-1368 TELDDLLKDADPED
+1368 TELDNLLKDADPED
-1382 AAVKGIQNYY
+1382 AAVKGVQNYY

-1429 VATFNSQLVSLY
+1429 VAAFNSQLVSLY

-1452 EQIPKQVE
+1452 EQIPKQIE
-1460 LLTRFYQN
+1460 LLIRFYQN

-1490 AKFSPEDIATL
+1490 AKFSPEDIAAL
-1501 VKAGVLNSEEVIEN
+1501 VKAGVLESEEIIEN

-1525 NKTSGRLT
+1525 NKTAERLT

-1567 DFEQLFNY
+1567 DFTQLFSY
-1575 DFIKGAYTLTAE
+1575 DFIKGAYTLTEE
-1587 GLKQLSGQLDKQ
+1587 GLKQLSGQLNKQ
-1599 RDALLQRQKELTAY
+1599 KTALSQKQKDLAFV
-1613 QQLGLDYDEYA
+1613 QGLGKSYDEWT
-1624 TTGSSDIFSSLDK
+1624 TTGNFDSDYFSNFDKGFLDK
-1637 ATEDELKSIYK
+1637 LESIYK
-1648 EATKTGAFDEDI
+1648 EATKTGVFDEDI
-1660 WQQGIQD
+1660 WRQGIQD
-1667 LINAGQLALDDVDN
+1667 LINAGQLALDDVGN

-1700 LLKPSSLSDLNSAIY
+1700 LLKPSSLSNLDSTIY

-1721 GNTILNEEALKAAGL
+1721 GKTILNEEALKAAGL
-1736 YYDKFTGDIVAGLQ
+1736 YYDKFTGDITAGLK
-1750 YYQSIIDDP
+1750 YYQNIIKDP
-1759 SQSEDVKN
+1759 SQSQEIKN
-1767 QARGYLN
+1767 QAQGYLN
-1774 EIKNGRE
+1774 EIENSRE

-1857 MAEGSEVAVNDLV
+1857 MAEGSKVAVNDLV

-1877 DKTATDENRATME
+1877 GNTATDDNRRDME
-1890 QAMAGGWQSV
+1890 QAMANGWQSV
-1900 AAYLQTVITEAGY
+1900 AAYLQTVITNAGY

-1918 KAVGDMFD
+1918 KAVGDIFD

-1936 KSGISALKNGASGTL
+1936 KTGISALKNGASGTL

-1957 DLAKRSGVSEET
+1957 DLAARSGISEET
-1969 IMAGAT
+1969 LMAGAT
-1975 GGLEGYKLDTDTLLQ
+1975 GGLEGYKLDTNTLLQ
-1990 IAGSLSSQS
+1990 VAGGLSSRN

-2017 SYEDLQKRIE
+2017 SYEDLQKQIE
-2027 TVNKQVKEGH
+2027 TANKQVKEGH

-2052 VWKNMSDNADWF
+2052 VWKNIADNSDWF

-2088 IMRSIRD
+2088 VMRSIRD
-2095 GDQIEWADAN
+2095 GEQIEWVDAN
-2105 WITSMVSQSET
+2105 WITSLVAKSEI

-2185 KFLDSQEAFANALKD
+2185 KFLDSQEAFAKALSSKEITNAFNK
-2200 KKITDAFKALGEAA
+2200 LGEAA
-2214 GQGAEKAEEAI
+2214 GQGAGKAEEAI
-2225 NNLRTVLDETVASAF
+2225 NNLRTVMDNAVASAF
-2240 GEGSTFASTFHMDI
+2240 GEGSTFANVFHMDI
-2254 MDLIGLNA
+2254 MDLIGLDA
-2262 ETIGSLKGKAKT
+2262 ETIGSLKGDAKT
-2274 AFLELASSIPNWLS
+2274 EFIQLANEIPNWLS

-2307 NVWQELTTKITDF
+2307 NVWQEFTTKITDF
-2320 AKEHPDIPIDISLL
+2320 AKKHPDIPIDVSLL
-2334 PQVTTD
+2334 PQTTTNGEN
-2340 TEKTEQA
+2340 TEKA
-2347 GEEATKSVA
+2347 GEEAAKSIA
-2356 DGFTDATTAISNAEE
+2356 NDFSDTTTAISNEEE

-2389 AMTDLITQLNS
+2389 AITDLITQLNN
-2400 LKESFNLDTTETP
+2400 LKESFNLGTTETP

-2420 VIGEYTNAPGVD
+2420 VIDEYTNAPGVN
-2432 PNKQVEDLEA
+2432 PNKQVENLNG
-2442 TVGSFAPTAEGT
+2442 TVGSFAPTAEGA
-2454 ASKKQLVAELAA
+2454 ASKKGLVDSLVA
-2466 TVGSFLPAEGI
+2466 TVSSFLPATGV
-2477 DPNSLVSDLTAL
+2477 DANSLVSDLTAI
-2489 VKLSSNPEE
+2489 VNLSSDPEE
-2498 LYKNVVAYMSAKK
+2498 LYKNIVAYMSTKK
-2511 VSVAVKLA
+2511 VDVAVQLA
-2519 NDGNEKALADL
+2519 NSGNEQELAKLWPNLSTVEQAL
-2530 WGDLSPVEKSLVAL
+2530 VQVI
-2544 KATSKTAAKTL
+2544 T
-2555 QNVATNYALIGTA
+2555 QGTA
-2568 AKTTSSVVNTSET
+2568 AETTVSNVISKYNALGGTSLATSMLVGAAE
-2581 KNQEDLAGTEKA
+2581 KSNQGNIKA
-2593 VGNISTKY
+2593 TGDEVGNVSTNY
-2601 GETSAAA
+2601 GKVGTAASDASSAITSA
-2608 GEASTKIA
+2608 ETT
-2616 DAESANQTNI
+2616 NQDNI
-2626 KKTGD
+2626 KSTGD
-2631 AAGIAKKRIADMA
+2631 EVDATKGKLDAMAGGDYTVTV
-2644 RGEHKIKVNANTKPA
+2644 GANTKPA

-2676 IHIGIDYSKPVDP
+2676 IQVTTVYSDSGNPGPLTATTLPEKSGSYIGGGGGRDRTLKLWDQGFG
-2689 ALLDENGK
+2689 LLQK
-2697 IRRTT
+2697 YRYQ
-2702 PSSSNK
+2702 
-2708 GGVFGKI
+2708 
-2715 FNKLIGSAA
+2715 
-2724 SASGTVNDLGPAYA
+2724 GTVNDLGPAYA
-2738 QGTKTLV
+2738 HGTKTLV

-2810 VGGPAYAS
+2810 VSGPAYAS

-2954 LQYNMGNEVNGGKG
+2954 LQYNMGNEVNGGEG

-2974 QLNQMSGADQLS
+2974 QLNQMSGAEQLS
-2986 YIKSLGYSY
+2986 YIKNLGYSY
-2995 ITNDGE
+2995 VTNDGE

-3302 NGGNEAA
+3302 NGGDEAA

-3340 RNISQ
+3340 KNISQ
-3345 PSVAPKDNA
+3345 PSVASKDNT
-3354 AGTGDG
+3354 AGTGGG
-3360 GGSNTGSGSKDNSGS
+3360 GGSAGGSNAGGGSKDNSS
-3375 SQKQWLRITY
+3375 SSTTTKPSAVSETRTCIVRGDGGGAPEWAGGGTSIPAKPGRKLRITPNPAS
-3385 KGLVTT
+3385 GFTT
-3391 GNSKGKSNGGSP
+3391 
-3403 SGPSSLEVGKSGSIS
+3403 L
-3418 WNCYPGFV
+3418 
-3426 QGGFKVSDT
+3426 
-3435 SKCSVSGSSIT
+3435 SVSYEGH
-3446 ALASGSVTVTL
+3446 
-3457 NYWDRTPTPA
+3457 
-3467 GASKATTTVKS
+3467 
-3478 STNSS
+3478 SS
-3483 SSAAKIGS
+3483 SSLQVTVPSGS
-3491 GSSGSALLK
+3491 GPLYVTVHYRRKTPQVSPSLPSQSKPIALQRE
-3500 KNLFANSLY
+3500 NVLY
-3509 AASGAFIES
+3509 ADSGALVGS
-3518 DDTPAILHKGEGVF
+3518 DNTPAILHKGEGVF

-3539 LRNMV
+3539 LRSMV

-3561 AMSGIGSY
+3561 AMSSIGSY

-3583 NSGAVVIHV
+3583 NPGAVVIHV

>member
-1 MADRKVQ
+1 M
-8 EITIP
+8 
-13 IVFKTAANEYAT
+13 
-25 ITRNIQQALKNVDVN
+25 
-40 SAVGKRMQ
+40 
-48 TALRNAQYKQ
+48 
-58 LQLENLTSG
+58 
-67 EFMNIKDLNKVNSLT
+67 
-82 SQLETTLTKIQ
+82 
-93 TDFASI
+93 
-99 DVTALALTPTEL
+99 
-111 DSWKRA
+111 
-117 QKEVDKYVKAINDA
+117 
-131 KSGGATIGQLFSG
+131 
-144 DDKNKLNKAGIKDS
+144 
-158 ATLTDAIGQAAD
+158 
-170 KYNDLKAKAEEAA
+170 
-183 DAVKKANAEL
+183 
-193 AASQTKLSDLNSK
+193 
-206 SEKEVRTKAVNE
+206 
-218 ILNSRADS
+218 
-226 ATARIK
+226 
-232 MLSALSDTVK
+232 
-242 AKGAI
+242 
-247 GDKVSE
+247 
-253 VFNRT
+253 
-258 VAEAFQKNKEGEYTN
+258 
-273 RFKAGGA
+273 
-280 DIVGYYLKMLGLDD
+280 
-294 AAISQIQTN
+294 
-303 TADRVKLI
+303 
-311 KEAIE
+311 
-316 KALRDNPI
+316 
-324 ESYSAQAE
+324 
-332 SALQK
+332 
-337 FWGKGKDPVSQLH
+337 
-350 KEQQAAQADVAA
+350 
-362 KAAVVASAQNAAGIA
+362 
-377 SGDLKAQE
+377 
-385 TVVQQLQATQAN
+385 
-397 LQTKVDDLQ
+397 
-406 AALNAAMQRVDELE
+406 
-420 QQLRGKYTPGGTDY
+420 
-434 GTQARG
+434 
-440 INTKVLS
+440 
-447 TAQAE
+447 
-452 KDRVAAEQAQK
+452 
-463 DAADLAQQE
+463 
-472 TEQFQNRLQTSLKQW
+472 
-487 MGFSQII
+487 
-494 NIVRNGIRNAYQD
+494 
-507 IQNLDK
+507 
-513 AMTNIAV
+513 
-520 VTDMSVSDL
+520 
-529 WGKINEY
+529 
-536 MSIAQQYGVTTQG
+536 
-549 VYEVSQ
+549 
-555 LFYQQGLGTADVME
+555 
-569 LTTETLK
+569 
-576 MARIAGMGYAEAA
+576 
-589 DAMTVAIRGFKL
+589 
-601 EMSDAQHITDV
+601 
-612 YSEVA
+612 
-617 AISASDTQ
+617 
-625 ELATAMSKTA
+625 
-635 SSAASVG
+635 
-642 MSFENTTAMI
+642 
-652 ATMVEATR
+652 
-660 ESATN
+660 
-665 IGSAM
+665 
-670 KSIISRM
+670 
-677 SEMKAGLS
+677 
-685 QDENGEFLDASKVET
+685 
-700 ALKSVGVALRDSQGQ
+700 
-715 FRDLDTVIIELGERW
+715 
-730 SSLDSATKR
+730 
-739 YLGTIIAGNRQQSR
+739 QQSR

-766 IQSAAMDAED
+766 IQSAAIDAED

-891 SSFASAARAAMGGR
+891 SSFASAARTAMGGR

-935 NLIASVAGGALSS
+935 NLIASVVGGALSS

-976 TGFAISGVPG
+976 TGFAIGGVPG
-986 AVIGGVVGAVSQL
+986 AVIGGVAGVVSQL

-1110 WAKKALETAR
+1110 WAKKALETAQ
-1120 ADFESKANKYDVEYK
+1120 ADFNSKANKYDVEYK

-1152 PESVS
+1152 PGSAA
-1157 WNILSQYFGKN
+1157 WNIFSQYFGKD
-1168 ISSENLPKIA
+1168 ISSENLPEIT
-1178 KGTGYDERITKL
+1178 KGMGYDERITKL

-1202 VSLMRMLDSIE
+1202 ISLMRALDSIVS
-1213 LGEDNSLSEY
+1213 GGNNSLSEY
-1223 GITEEN
+1223 GVTAEN
-1229 ASTISTALM
+1229 ADSTSVALH
-1238 ALLKDT
+1238 ALLQDV

-1249 TYENGI
+1249 TYDENGLV
-1255 AEIDEQ
+1255 EVDEQ
-1261 FSELQQLWQ
+1261 FSELQQLYQ
-1270 KIVDTSATS
+1270 KILDTSATS

-1285 VFSDI
+1285 LFGDV
-1290 YNRKSDKTEN
+1290 YNRKSNKAEN
-1300 ATLLKTLSGKDNI
+1300 ATILKSLSDEDNI

-1318 NDSSDITAESYTQDQ
+1318 NDSPDITAENYTQEQ
-1333 YDAIADAFANF
+1333 YDAIADSFVNF
-1344 YRNLGFVQQET
+1344 YRSLGVLRQET

-1368 TELDDLLKDADPED
+1368 TELDDLLKDTNPED
-1382 AAVKGIQNYY
+1382 AAVKGVQNYY

-1429 VATFNSQLVSLY
+1429 VAAFNSQLVSLY

-1525 NKTSGRLT
+1525 NKTSERLT
-1533 TLSNEFASAVDKQN
+1533 TLSNEFASAIDKQN

-1648 EATKTGAFDEDI
+1648 EATKTGVFDEDI
-1660 WQQGIQD
+1660 WRQGIQD
-1667 LINAGQLALDDVDN
+1667 LINVGQLTLDDVGN

-1693 ETNQLQK
+1693 ETSQLQK
-1700 LLKPSSLSDLNSAIY
+1700 LLKPSSLSDLDSAIY

-1750 YYQSIIDDP
+1750 YYQNIINDP
-1759 SQSEDVKN
+1759 SQSQEVKN
-1767 QARGYLN
+1767 QAQGYLN

-1857 MAEGSEVAVNDLV
+1857 MAEGSKVAVNDLV

-1877 DKTATDENRATME
+1877 GNTATDDNRRDME
-1890 QAMAGGWQSV
+1890 QAMASGWQSV
-1900 AAYLQTVITEAGY
+1900 AAYLQTVITNAGY

-1918 KAVGDMFD
+1918 KAVGDIFD

-1936 KSGISALKNGASGTL
+1936 KTGISALKNGASGTL

-1957 DLAKRSGVSEET
+1957 DLAARSGISEET
-1969 IMAGAT
+1969 LMAGAT
-1975 GGLEGYKLDTDTLLQ
+1975 GGLEGYKLDTNTLLQ
-1990 IAGSLSSQS
+1990 VAGGLSSRN

-2017 SYEDLQKRIE
+2017 SYEDLQKQIK

-2052 VWKNMSDNADWF
+2052 VWKNIADNSDWF

-2088 IMRSIRD
+2088 VMRSIRD
-2095 GDQIEWADAN
+2095 GEQIEWVDAN
-2105 WITSMVSQSET
+2105 WITSLVAKSEI

-2185 KFLDSQEAFANALKD
+2185 KFLDSQEAFAKALSSKE
-2200 KKITDAFKALGEAA
+2200 ITDAFNKLGEAA
-2214 GQGAEKAEEAI
+2214 GQGAGKAEEAI
-2225 NNLRTVLDETVASAF
+2225 NNLRTVMDNAVASAF
-2240 GEGSTFASTFHMDI
+2240 GEGSTFANVFHMDI
-2254 MDLIGLNA
+2254 MDLIGLDA
-2262 ETIGSLKGKAKT
+2262 ETIGSLKGDAKT
-2274 AFLELASSIPNWLS
+2274 EFIQLANEIPNWLS

-2307 NVWQELTTKITDF
+2307 NVWQEFTTKITDF
-2320 AKEHPDIPIDISLL
+2320 AKKHPDIPIDVSLL
-2334 PQVTTD
+2334 PQITTNGEN
-2340 TEKTEQA
+2340 TEKA
-2347 GEEATKSVA
+2347 GEEAAKSIA
-2356 DGFTDATTAISNAEE
+2356 NDFSDTTTAISNAEE

-2389 AMTDLITQLNS
+2389 AITDLITQLNN
-2400 LKESFNLDTTETP
+2400 LKESFNLGTTETP

-2420 VIGEYTNAPGVD
+2420 VIGKYTNAPGVD
-2432 PNKQVEDLEA
+2432 PNKQVENLNG
-2442 TVGSFAPTAEGT
+2442 TVGSFAPTAEGA
-2454 ASKKQLVAELAA
+2454 ASKKQLVDDLVA
-2466 TVGSFLPAEGI
+2466 TVDRFLPAPGV
-2477 DPNSLVSDLTAL
+2477 DKNSLVSDLTAI
-2489 VKLSSNPEE
+2489 VNLSSDPET
-2498 LYKNVVAYMSAKK
+2498 LYNNIVAYMSKKK
-2511 VSVAVKLA
+2511 VDVAIQLA
-2519 NDGNEKALADL
+2519 NDGNEEALANLWKDL
-2530 WGDLSPVEKSLVAL
+2530 NPAEQSLVAL
-2544 KATSKTAAKTL
+2544 NATSETAAKTL
-2555 QNVATNYALIGTA
+2555 KTVASNYTLIGA
-2568 AKTTSSVVNTSET
+2568 AAASTGLAVNTSET
-2581 KNQEDLAGTEKA
+2581 NNQEKLAGTNDA
-2593 VGNISTKY
+2593 VNNVSTKY
-2601 GETSAAA
+2601 GEVSTAA
-2608 GEASTKIA
+2608 GDASTAIA
-2616 DAESANQTNI
+2616 NAESANQDNI

-2676 IHIGIDYSKPVDP
+2676 VTVTYRSEMTGVEKQNLRIQAGEGIPEPPK
-2689 ALLDENGK
+2689 
-2697 IRRTT
+2697 
-2702 PSSSNK
+2702 K
-2708 GGVFGKI
+2708 GGLWNTVKSWFGGGKYQ
-2715 FNKLIGSAA
+2715 
-2724 SASGTVNDLGPAYA
+2724 GTVNDLGPAYA

-2789 GQANNGRGKTVNGQP
+2789 GQVNNGRGKTVNGQP

-2810 VGGPAYAS
+2810 VDGPAYAS

-2940 DIWKQFFHVGSDGL
+2940 DIWKQFFHVGNDGL

-2974 QLNQMSGADQLS
+2974 QLNQMSGAEQLS
-2986 YIKSLGYSY
+2986 YIKNLGYSY
-2995 ITNDGE
+2995 VTNDGE
-3001 QLDGEDLISQFFEEA
+3001 QLDGEDLISKFFEEA

-3030 EETDE
+3030 ESTDE

-3222 ALAQAD
+3222 AWAQAD

-3254 KANQMFATEAWNSA
+3254 KANQMFATEAWNST

-3302 NGGNEAA
+3302 NGGDEAA

-3345 PSVAPKDNA
+3345 PNVAPKDNT
-3354 AGTGDG
+3354 AGTGGG
-3360 GGSNTGSGSKDNSGS
+3360 GGSNAGGSNAGGGSKDNSS
-3375 SQKQWLRITY
+3375 SSATTKPSTVSETRTCIVRGNGGGAPEWAGGGTSIPAKPGRKLRITPNPAQ
-3385 KGLVTT
+3385 GFTT
-3391 GNSKGKSNGGSP
+3391 
-3403 SGPSSLEVGKSGSIS
+3403 L
-3418 WNCYPGFV
+3418 
-3426 QGGFKVSDT
+3426 
-3435 SKCSVSGSSIT
+3435 SVSYEGH
-3446 ALASGSVTVTL
+3446 
-3457 NYWDRTPTPA
+3457 
-3467 GASKATTTVKS
+3467 
-3478 STNSS
+3478 SS
-3483 SSAAKIGS
+3483 SSLQVTVPSGS
-3491 GSSGSALLK
+3491 GPLYVMVNYRRKTPQVSPSLPSQRKPIALQRE
-3500 KNLFANSLY
+3500 NVLY
-3509 AASGAFIES
+3509 ADSGALVDS
-3518 DDTPAILHKGEGVF
+3518 DNTPAILHKGEGVF

-3539 LRNMV
+3539 LRSMV

-3561 AMSGIGSY
+3561 AMSSIGSY

-3583 NSGAVVIHV
+3583 NPGAVVIHV

>member
-1 MADRKVQ
+1 
-8 EITIP
+8 
-13 IVFKTAANEYAT
+13 
-25 ITRNIQQALKNVDVN
+25 
-40 SAVGKRMQ
+40 
-48 TALRNAQYKQ
+48 
-58 LQLENLTSG
+58 
-67 EFMNIKDLNKVNSLT
+67 
-82 SQLETTLTKIQ
+82 
-93 TDFASI
+93 
-99 DVTALALTPTEL
+99 
-111 DSWKRA
+111 
-117 QKEVDKYVKAINDA
+117 
-131 KSGGATIGQLFSG
+131 
-144 DDKNKLNKAGIKDS
+144 
-158 ATLTDAIGQAAD
+158 
-170 KYNDLKAKAEEAA
+170 
-183 DAVKKANAEL
+183 
-193 AASQTKLSDLNSK
+193 
-206 SEKEVRTKAVNE
+206 
-218 ILNSRADS
+218 
-226 ATARIK
+226 
-232 MLSALSDTVK
+232 
-242 AKGAI
+242 
-247 GDKVSE
+247 
-253 VFNRT
+253 
-258 VAEAFQKNKEGEYTN
+258 
-273 RFKAGGA
+273 
-280 DIVGYYLKMLGLDD
+280 
-294 AAISQIQTN
+294 
-303 TADRVKLI
+303 
-311 KEAIE
+311 
-316 KALRDNPI
+316 
-324 ESYSAQAE
+324 
-332 SALQK
+332 
-337 FWGKGKDPVSQLH
+337 
-350 KEQQAAQADVAA
+350 
-362 KAAVVASAQNAAGIA
+362 
-377 SGDLKAQE
+377 
-385 TVVQQLQATQAN
+385 
-397 LQTKVDDLQ
+397 
-406 AALNAAMQRVDELE
+406 
-420 QQLRGKYTPGGTDY
+420 
-434 GTQARG
+434 
-440 INTKVLS
+440 
-447 TAQAE
+447 
-452 KDRVAAEQAQK
+452 
-463 DAADLAQQE
+463 
-472 TEQFQNRLQTSLKQW
+472 
-487 MGFSQII
+487 
-494 NIVRNGIRNAYQD
+494 
-507 IQNLDK
+507 
-513 AMTNIAV
+513 
-520 VTDMSVSDL
+520 
-529 WGKINEY
+529 
-536 MSIAQQYGVTTQG
+536 
-549 VYEVSQ
+549 
-555 LFYQQGLGTADVME
+555 
-569 LTTETLK
+569 
-576 MARIAGMGYAEAA
+576 
-589 DAMTVAIRGFKL
+589 
-601 EMSDAQHITDV
+601 
-612 YSEVA
+612 
-617 AISASDTQ
+617 
-625 ELATAMSKTA
+625 
-635 SSAASVG
+635 
-642 MSFENTTAMI
+642 
-652 ATMVEATR
+652 
-660 ESATN
+660 
-665 IGSAM
+665 
-670 KSIISRM
+670 M

-715 FRDLDTVIIELGERW
+715 FRDLDQVIIELGERW

-739 YLGTIIAGNRQQSR
+739 YLSTIIAGNRQQSR

-758 ENYERFTE
+758 ENDERFTE

-787 SLETKLNQISN
+787 SLETKLSQISN

-803 YMSILNGPV
+803 YMSILNGPA

-829 LGNFSSLFNIISIIK
+829 LGNFSSLFNIFSIIK

-856 FSKTGTDIS
+856 FSKTGTNIS
-865 IRLKQQFLETVSAAQ
+865 IRLKQQFLETVSVAR
-880 QIGKQA
+880 QIGEQA

-912 LPGNSGDGNINNG
+912 LPENSGDGNINNG

-976 TGFAISGVPG
+976 TGFAIGGVPG
-986 AVIGGVVGAVSQL
+986 AVIGGVAGVVSQL

-1012 SVANLKKETEEANI
+1012 SAANLKKETEEANI
-1026 KRVENKQAASDLQ
+1026 KRVENKQAAADLQ

-1045 EKLRLARNESA
+1045 KKLRLARNESA

-1074 QYVSSIDESGNAIIS
+1074 QYISSIDENGNAIIS

-1110 WAKKALETAR
+1110 WAKKALEAAR
-1120 ADFESKANKYDVEYK
+1120 ADFESKAKKYDVEYK
-1135 KDSNENISYGN
+1135 KDSNKNISYGYTKSIRN
-1146 LYNRLD
+1146 
-1152 PESVS
+1152 
-1157 WNILSQYFGKN
+1157 SQTSRDAWDALGSYFGFESKDG
-1168 ISSENLPKIA
+1168 SAVDNLPKI
-1178 KGTGYDERITKL
+1178 TQDMGYDERIKQL
-1190 YDFLGIKDIQEV
+1190 YEFLGISDIQQV
-1202 VSLMRMLDSIE
+1202 VGFLKAIDSGFISYE
-1213 LGEDNSLSEY
+1213 PDKDVQQALSEY
-1223 GITEEN
+1223 GITEANADLVQIILEN
-1229 ASTISTALM
+1229 LVT
-1238 ALLKDT
+1238 DV
-1244 LGEII
+1244 LGQILTRDNEDDI
-1249 TYENGI
+1249 YEV
-1255 AEIDEQ
+1255 DEQ
-1261 FSELQQLWQ
+1261 FSELQWLYQ
-1270 KIVDTSATS
+1270 KILDTSATS
-1279 ISTNTR
+1279 ISTSTR
-1285 VFSDI
+1285 LFGDV
-1290 YNRKSDKTEN
+1290 YNRKSDKVEN

-1318 NDSSDITAESYTQDQ
+1318 NDSPDITAESYTQDQ
-1333 YDAIADAFANF
+1333 YDAIADSFANF
-1344 YRNLGFVQQET
+1344 YRSLGLLQQET

-1368 TELDDLLKDADPED
+1368 TELDSLLKDTDSED
-1382 AAVKGIQNYY
+1382 AAVQGIQKYY

-1403 TANMELFGEDFS
+1403 TANMALFGEDFS
-1415 TQLKNFIDSLSIDQ
+1415 TQLESFIDSLSIDQ
-1429 VATFNSQLVSLY
+1429 VTTFNSQLVSLY

-1452 EQIPKQVE
+1452 EQIPKQIE

-1490 AKFSPEDIATL
+1490 AKFSPEDIAAL
-1501 VKAGVLNSEEVIEN
+1501 VKAGVLNSEEEIEN

-1525 NKTSGRLT
+1525 NKTAERLT
-1533 TLSNEFASAVDKQN
+1533 TLSNEFASAIDKQN

-1552 LSDAKGLIQKFNLDT
+1552 LSDAKSLIQKFNLDT
-1567 DFEQLFNY
+1567 DFAQLFSY
-1575 DFIKGAYTLTAE
+1575 DFIKGAYTLTEE
-1587 GLKQLSGQLDKQ
+1587 GLEQLSKQLNKQKAALSQKQKDLVFVQGLGKSYDEWTTTGNPDSDYFSNLDKG
-1599 RDALLQRQKELTAY
+1599 LQ
-1613 QQLGLDYDEYA
+1613 
-1624 TTGSSDIFSSLDK
+1624 
-1637 ATEDELKSIYK
+1637 DELENIYK
-1648 EATKTGAFDEDI
+1648 EAIKTGVFDEGV
-1660 WQQGIQD
+1660 WWQGIQD
-1667 LINAGQLALDDVDN
+1667 LIKTGQLALDDIGN

-1693 ETNQLQK
+1693 ETSQLQK
-1700 LLKPSSLSDLNSAIY
+1700 LLKPSSLSDLDSTIY

-1721 GNTILNEEALKAAGL
+1721 GNTVLNEEALKAAGL

-1857 MAEGSEVAVNDLV
+1857 MAEGSKVAVNDLV

-1877 DKTATDENRATME
+1877 GNTATDDDRRDME
-1890 QAMAGGWQSV
+1890 QAMASGWQSV
-1900 AAYLQTVITEAGY
+1900 AAYLQTVITNAGY

-1918 KAVGDMFD
+1918 KAVGDIFD

-1936 KSGISALKNGASGTL
+1936 KTGISALKNGASGTL

-1957 DLAKRSGVSEET
+1957 DLAARSGISEET
-1969 IMAGAT
+1969 LMAGAT

-1990 IAGSLSSQS
+1990 VAGGLSSRN

-2017 SYEDLQKRIE
+2017 SYEDLQKQIE

-2052 VWKNMSDNADWF
+2052 VWKNMADNSDWF

-2095 GDQIEWADAN
+2095 GEQVEWVDAN
-2105 WITSMVSQSET
+2105 WITSLVAKSET

-2185 KFLDSQEAFANALKD
+2185 KFLDSQEAFAKALSSEEITNA
-2200 KKITDAFKALGEAA
+2200 FNQLGEAA
-2214 GQGAEKAEEAI
+2214 GQGAKKAKEAI
-2225 NNLRTVLDETVASAF
+2225 NNLRTVMDNAVASAF
-2240 GEGSTFASTFHMDI
+2240 GEGSTFASVFHVDI
-2254 MDLIGLNA
+2254 MDLIGLDA
-2262 ETIGSLKGKAKT
+2262 KTIGSLEGEAKT
-2274 AFLELASSIPNWLS
+2274 GFIQLANKIPNWLS

-2307 NVWQELTTKITDF
+2307 NVWQEFTTKITDF

-2334 PQVTTD
+2334 PQITTNTES
-2340 TEKTEQA
+2340 TEKA
-2347 GEEATKSVA
+2347 GKEAATSVT
-2356 DGFTDATTAISNAEE
+2356 DGLTGATTAINNAEE
-2371 AFKNFGQ
+2371 AFKNLGR

-2389 AMTDLITQLNS
+2389 AIADLTTQLNG
-2400 LKESFNLDTTETP
+2400 LKESFNLGTIETP

-2420 VIGEYTNAPGVD
+2420 VIDKYTNAPGVD
-2432 PNKQVEDLEA
+2432 PNKQVENLNG
-2442 TVGSFAPTAEGT
+2442 TVGSFAPTAEGA
-2454 ASKKQLVAELAA
+2454 ASKTSLVDDLVA
-2466 TVGSFLPAEGI
+2466 TIGNFLPATGV
-2477 DPNSLVSDLTAL
+2477 DANSLVSDLTAI
-2489 VKLSSNPEE
+2489 VNLSSNPEE
-2498 LYKNVVAYMSAKK
+2498 LYKNIVAYMSTKK
-2511 VSVAVKLA
+2511 VDIAVQLA
-2519 NDGNEKALADL
+2519 NSGNEQELATLWPNLSTVEQAL
-2530 WGDLSPVEKSLVAL
+2530 VQVI
-2544 KATSKTAAKTL
+2544 T
-2555 QNVATNYALIGTA
+2555 QGTA
-2568 AKTTSSVVNTSET
+2568 AET
-2581 KNQEDLAGTEKA
+2581 A
-2593 VGNISTKY
+2593 VGNVIAKYGTLGATSLATGMLVGAAESSNQSNLAKTGEAVGKVSTKY

-2608 GEASTKIA
+2608 GDASTTIA
-2616 DAESANQTNI
+2616 ETEKANQTNI

-2631 AAGIAKKRIADMA
+2631 AAGIAKKKIADMA
-2644 RGEHKIKVNANTKPA
+2644 RGEYKIRVNANTKPA

-2676 IHIGIDYSKPVDP
+2676 VHIGIDYSKPVDP

-2697 IRRTT
+2697 IRRTIS

-2810 VGGPAYAS
+2810 VNGPAYAS

-2847 SAGGGGGGGSGNTL
+2847 SAGGGGGGGGSGNTL

-2929 LELQAEQINTH
+2929 LELQAKQINTH
-2940 DIWKQFFHVGSDGL
+2940 DIWKQFFHVGNDGL

-2974 QLNQMSGADQLS
+2974 QLNQMSGTEQLS
-2986 YIKSLGYSY
+2986 YIKNLGYSY
-2995 ITNDGE
+2995 VTNDGE

-3302 NGGNEAA
+3302 NGGDETA

-3345 PSVAPKDNA
+3345 PSVAPKDNT
-3354 AGTGDG
+3354 AGTGGSAG
-3360 GGSNTGSGSKDNSGS
+3360 GGSNTSGDKDGSGSSK
-3375 SQKQWLRITY
+3375 KQWLRITY

-3403 SGPSSLEVGKSGSIS
+3403 SGPSSLEVGKSGAIS

-3426 QGGFKVSDT
+3426 QGGFDVSDI
-3435 SKCSVSGSSIT
+3435 SKCSVSGSTIT
-3446 ALASGSVTVTL
+3446 ALASGSVTITL
-3457 NYWDRTPTPA
+3457 KYWDRTPKPA
-3467 GASKATTTVKS
+3467 GLGKATTTVK
-3478 STNSS
+3478 NDAKSS
-3483 SSAAKIGS
+3483 SSTTKTGG
-3491 GSSGSALLK
+3491 GSSGNSLLK

-3561 AMSGIGSY
+3561 AIGGIGSY

-3583 NSGAVVIHV
+3583 NPGAVVIHV

>member
-1 MADRKVQ
+1 
-8 EITIP
+8 
-13 IVFKTAANEYAT
+13 
-25 ITRNIQQALKNVDVN
+25 
-40 SAVGKRMQ
+40 
-48 TALRNAQYKQ
+48 
-58 LQLENLTSG
+58 
-67 EFMNIKDLNKVNSLT
+67 
-82 SQLETTLTKIQ
+82 
-93 TDFASI
+93 
-99 DVTALALTPTEL
+99 
-111 DSWKRA
+111 
-117 QKEVDKYVKAINDA
+117 
-131 KSGGATIGQLFSG
+131 
-144 DDKNKLNKAGIKDS
+144 
-158 ATLTDAIGQAAD
+158 
-170 KYNDLKAKAEEAA
+170 
-183 DAVKKANAEL
+183 
-193 AASQTKLSDLNSK
+193 
-206 SEKEVRTKAVNE
+206 
-218 ILNSRADS
+218 
-226 ATARIK
+226 
-232 MLSALSDTVK
+232 
-242 AKGAI
+242 
-247 GDKVSE
+247 
-253 VFNRT
+253 
-258 VAEAFQKNKEGEYTN
+258 
-273 RFKAGGA
+273 
-280 DIVGYYLKMLGLDD
+280 
-294 AAISQIQTN
+294 
-303 TADRVKLI
+303 
-311 KEAIE
+311 
-316 KALRDNPI
+316 
-324 ESYSAQAE
+324 
-332 SALQK
+332 
-337 FWGKGKDPVSQLH
+337 
-350 KEQQAAQADVAA
+350 
-362 KAAVVASAQNAAGIA
+362 
-377 SGDLKAQE
+377 
-385 TVVQQLQATQAN
+385 
-397 LQTKVDDLQ
+397 
-406 AALNAAMQRVDELE
+406 
-420 QQLRGKYTPGGTDY
+420 
-434 GTQARG
+434 
-440 INTKVLS
+440 
-447 TAQAE
+447 
-452 KDRVAAEQAQK
+452 
-463 DAADLAQQE
+463 
-472 TEQFQNRLQTSLKQW
+472 
-487 MGFSQII
+487 
-494 NIVRNGIRNAYQD
+494 
-507 IQNLDK
+507 
-513 AMTNIAV
+513 
-520 VTDMSVSDL
+520 
-529 WGKINEY
+529 
-536 MSIAQQYGVTTQG
+536 
-549 VYEVSQ
+549 
-555 LFYQQGLGTADVME
+555 
-569 LTTETLK
+569 
-576 MARIAGMGYAEAA
+576 
-589 DAMTVAIRGFKL
+589 
-601 EMSDAQHITDV
+601 
-612 YSEVA
+612 
-617 AISASDTQ
+617 
-625 ELATAMSKTA
+625 
-635 SSAASVG
+635 
-642 MSFENTTAMI
+642 
-652 ATMVEATR
+652 
-660 ESATN
+660 
-665 IGSAM
+665 
-670 KSIISRM
+670 
-677 SEMKAGLS
+677 
-685 QDENGEFLDASKVET
+685 
-700 ALKSVGVALRDSQGQ
+700 
-715 FRDLDTVIIELGERW
+715 
-730 SSLDSATKR
+730 
-739 YLGTIIAGNRQQSR
+739 
-753 FLALM
+753 M
-758 ENYERFTE
+758 ENYDRFTE
-766 IQSAAMDAED
+766 IQESAMNAED

-787 SLETKLNQISN
+787 SLESKLNQISN

-821 SMITGFAK
+821 QVITGFAK

-891 SSFASAARAAMGGR
+891 SSFASAARTAMGGR
-905 PSSGMLG
+905 PSSGMPG
-912 LPGNSGDGNINNG
+912 LPGNSGNGNINNG

-935 NLIASVAGGALSS
+935 NLIASVVGGALSS
-948 LGAMASG
+948 LGAMVSG

-976 TGFAISGVPG
+976 MGFAIGGVPG
-986 AVIGGVVGAVSQL
+986 AVIGGVAGAVSQL

-1110 WAKKALETAR
+1110 WAKKALETAQ
-1120 ADFESKANKYDVEYK
+1120 ADFNSKANKYDVEYK

-1152 PESVS
+1152 PGSAA
-1157 WNILSQYFGKN
+1157 WNIFSQYFGKD
-1168 ISSENLPKIA
+1168 ISSENLPEIT
-1178 KGTGYDERITKL
+1178 KGMGYDERITKL

-1202 VSLMRMLDSIE
+1202 ISLMRALDSIVS
-1213 LGEDNSLSEY
+1213 GGNNSLSEY
-1223 GITEEN
+1223 GVTAEN
-1229 ASTISTALM
+1229 ADSTSVALY
-1238 ALLKDT
+1238 ALLQDV

-1249 TYENGI
+1249 TYDENGLV
-1255 AEIDEQ
+1255 EVDEQ
-1261 FSELQQLWQ
+1261 FSELQQLYQ
-1270 KIVDTSATS
+1270 KILDISATS

-1285 VFSDI
+1285 LFGDV
-1290 YNRKSDKTEN
+1290 YNRKSNKAEN
-1300 ATLLKTLSGKDNI
+1300 ATILKSLSDEDNI

-1318 NDSSDITAESYTQDQ
+1318 NDSPDITAENYTQEQ
-1333 YDAIADAFANF
+1333 YDAIADSFVNF
-1344 YRNLGFVQQET
+1344 YRSLGVLRQKT

-1382 AAVKGIQNYY
+1382 AAVKGVQNYY

-1429 VATFNSQLVSLY
+1429 VAAFNSQLVSLY

-1525 NKTSGRLT
+1525 NKTSERLT
-1533 TLSNEFASAVDKQN
+1533 TLSNEFASAIDKQN

-1575 DFIKGAYTLTAE
+1575 DFIKGAYTLTAK
-1587 GLKQLSGQLDKQ
+1587 GLKQLSEQLDKQ

-1648 EATKTGAFDEDI
+1648 EATKTGVFDEDI
-1660 WQQGIQD
+1660 WRQGIQN
-1667 LINAGQLALDDVDN
+1667 LIKAGQLALDDVGN

-1693 ETNQLQK
+1693 ETSQLQK
-1700 LLKPSSLSDLNSAIY
+1700 LLKPSSLSDLDSAIY
-1715 GQVDAN
+1715 GKIDAN

-1750 YYQSIIDDP
+1750 YYQSIINDP
-1759 SQSEDVKN
+1759 SQSQEVKN
-1767 QARGYLN
+1767 QAQGYLN

-1843 AKSVASDMENLLTA
+1843 AKSVASDMESLLTA
-1857 MAEGSEVAVNDLV
+1857 MAEGSEAAVNDLV

-1877 DKTATDENRATME
+1877 GNTATNDDRRIME
-1890 QAMAGGWQSV
+1890 QAMASGWQSV
-1900 AAYLQTVITEAGY
+1900 AAYLQTVITNAGY

-1918 KAVGDMFD
+1918 KAVGDIFD

-1936 KSGISALKNGASGTL
+1936 KTGISALKNGASGTL

-1957 DLAKRSGVSEET
+1957 DLAARSGISEET
-1969 IMAGAT
+1969 LMAGAT
-1975 GGLEGYKLDTDTLLQ
+1975 GGLEGYKLDTNTLLQ
-1990 IAGSLSSQS
+1990 VAGGLSSRN

-2017 SYEDLQKRIE
+2017 SYEDLQKQIE

-2052 VWKNMSDNADWF
+2052 VWKNIADNSDWF

-2088 IMRSIRD
+2088 VMRSIRD
-2095 GDQIEWADAN
+2095 GEQIEWVDAN
-2105 WITSMVSQSET
+2105 WITSLVAKSEI

-2185 KFLDSQEAFANALKD
+2185 KFLDSQEAFAKALSSKE
-2200 KKITDAFKALGEAA
+2200 ITDAFNKLGEAA
-2214 GQGAEKAEEAI
+2214 GQGAGKAEEAI
-2225 NNLRTVLDETVASAF
+2225 NNLRTVMDNAVASAF
-2240 GEGSTFASTFHMDI
+2240 GEGSTFANVFHMDI
-2254 MDLIGLNA
+2254 MDLIGLDA
-2262 ETIGSLKGKAKT
+2262 ETIGSLKGDAKT
-2274 AFLELASSIPNWLS
+2274 EFIQLANEIPNWLS

-2307 NVWQELTTKITDF
+2307 NVWQEFTTKITDF
-2320 AKEHPDIPIDISLL
+2320 AKKHPDIPIDVSLL
-2334 PQVTTD
+2334 PQITTND
-2340 TEKTEQA
+2340 ENTEKA
-2347 GEEATKSVA
+2347 GEEATKSIA
-2356 DGFTDATTAISNAEE
+2356 NDFSDTTTAISNAEE

-2389 AMTDLITQLNS
+2389 AITDLITQLNN
-2400 LKESFNLDTTETP
+2400 LKESFNLGTTETP

-2420 VIGEYTNAPGVD
+2420 VIDEYTNAPGVD
-2432 PNKQVEDLEA
+2432 PNKQVENLNG
-2442 TVGSFAPTAEGT
+2442 TVGSFAPTAEGA
-2454 ASKKQLVAELAA
+2454 ASKEQLVDGLVA
-2466 TVGSFLPAEGI
+2466 TVDRFLPAPGV
-2477 DPNSLVSDLTAL
+2477 DKNSLVSDLTAI
-2489 VKLSSNPEE
+2489 VNLSSDPET
-2498 LYKNVVAYMSAKK
+2498 LYNNIVAYMSAKK
-2511 VSVAVKLA
+2511 VSVAIQLA
-2519 NDGNEKALADL
+2519 NDGNEEALANLWKDL
-2530 WGDLSPVEKSLVAL
+2530 NPAEQSLVAL
-2544 KATSKTAAKTL
+2544 NATSETAAKTL
-2555 QNVATNYALIGTA
+2555 KTVASNYTLIGA
-2568 AKTTSSVVNTSET
+2568 AAASTGLAVNTSET
-2581 KNQEDLAGTEKA
+2581 NNQEKLAGTNDA
-2593 VGNISTKY
+2593 VNNVSTKY
-2601 GETSAAA
+2601 GEVSTAA
-2608 GEASTKIA
+2608 GDASTAIA
-2616 DAESANQTNI
+2616 NAESANQDNI

-2676 IHIGIDYSKPVDP
+2676 VTVTYRSEMTGVEKQNLRIQAGEGMPEPPK
-2689 ALLDENGK
+2689 
-2697 IRRTT
+2697 
-2702 PSSSNK
+2702 K
-2708 GGVFGKI
+2708 GGLWNTVKSWFGGGKYQ
-2715 FNKLIGSAA
+2715 
-2724 SASGTVNDLGPAYA
+2724 GTVNGLGPAYA

-2810 VGGPAYAS
+2810 VDGPAYAS

-2974 QLNQMSGADQLS
+2974 QLNQMSGAEQLS
-2986 YIKSLGYSY
+2986 YIKNLGYSY
-2995 ITNDGE
+2995 VTNDGE

-3302 NGGNEAA
+3302 NGGDEAA

-3345 PSVAPKDNA
+3345 PSVAPKDNT
-3354 AGTGDG
+3354 AGTGGG
-3360 GGSNTGSGSKDNSGS
+3360 GGSAGGSNAGGGSKDNSS
-3375 SQKQWLRITY
+3375 SSTATKPSAVSETRTCIVRGDGGGAPEWAGGGTSIPAKPGRKLRITPNPAN
-3385 KGLVTT
+3385 GFTT
-3391 GNSKGKSNGGSP
+3391 
-3403 SGPSSLEVGKSGSIS
+3403 L
-3418 WNCYPGFV
+3418 
-3426 QGGFKVSDT
+3426 
-3435 SKCSVSGSSIT
+3435 SVSYEGH
-3446 ALASGSVTVTL
+3446 
-3457 NYWDRTPTPA
+3457 
-3467 GASKATTTVKS
+3467 
-3478 STNSS
+3478 SS
-3483 SSAAKIGS
+3483 SSLQVTVPSGS
-3491 GSSGSALLK
+3491 GPLYVTVHYRRKTPQVSPSLPSQRKPIALQRE
-3500 KNLFANSLY
+3500 NVLY
-3509 AASGAFIES
+3509 ADSGALVDS
-3518 DDTPAILHKGEGVF
+3518 DNTPAILHKGEGVF

-3551 ANLTGNSLLS
+3551 ASLTGNSLLS
-3561 AMSGIGSY
+3561 AMSSIGSY

-3583 NSGAVVIHV
+3583 NPGAVVIHV

>member
-1 MADRKVQ
+1 M
-8 EITIP
+8 
-13 IVFKTAANEYAT
+13 
-25 ITRNIQQALKNVDVN
+25 
-40 SAVGKRMQ
+40 
-48 TALRNAQYKQ
+48 
-58 LQLENLTSG
+58 
-67 EFMNIKDLNKVNSLT
+67 
-82 SQLETTLTKIQ
+82 
-93 TDFASI
+93 
-99 DVTALALTPTEL
+99 
-111 DSWKRA
+111 
-117 QKEVDKYVKAINDA
+117 
-131 KSGGATIGQLFSG
+131 
-144 DDKNKLNKAGIKDS
+144 
-158 ATLTDAIGQAAD
+158 
-170 KYNDLKAKAEEAA
+170 
-183 DAVKKANAEL
+183 
-193 AASQTKLSDLNSK
+193 
-206 SEKEVRTKAVNE
+206 
-218 ILNSRADS
+218 
-226 ATARIK
+226 
-232 MLSALSDTVK
+232 
-242 AKGAI
+242 
-247 GDKVSE
+247 
-253 VFNRT
+253 
-258 VAEAFQKNKEGEYTN
+258 
-273 RFKAGGA
+273 
-280 DIVGYYLKMLGLDD
+280 
-294 AAISQIQTN
+294 
-303 TADRVKLI
+303 
-311 KEAIE
+311 
-316 KALRDNPI
+316 
-324 ESYSAQAE
+324 
-332 SALQK
+332 
-337 FWGKGKDPVSQLH
+337 
-350 KEQQAAQADVAA
+350 
-362 KAAVVASAQNAAGIA
+362 
-377 SGDLKAQE
+377 
-385 TVVQQLQATQAN
+385 
-397 LQTKVDDLQ
+397 
-406 AALNAAMQRVDELE
+406 
-420 QQLRGKYTPGGTDY
+420 
-434 GTQARG
+434 
-440 INTKVLS
+440 
-447 TAQAE
+447 
-452 KDRVAAEQAQK
+452 
-463 DAADLAQQE
+463 
-472 TEQFQNRLQTSLKQW
+472 
-487 MGFSQII
+487 
-494 NIVRNGIRNAYQD
+494 
-507 IQNLDK
+507 
-513 AMTNIAV
+513 
-520 VTDMSVSDL
+520 
-529 WGKINEY
+529 
-536 MSIAQQYGVTTQG
+536 
-549 VYEVSQ
+549 
-555 LFYQQGLGTADVME
+555 
-569 LTTETLK
+569 
-576 MARIAGMGYAEAA
+576 
-589 DAMTVAIRGFKL
+589 
-601 EMSDAQHITDV
+601 
-612 YSEVA
+612 
-617 AISASDTQ
+617 
-625 ELATAMSKTA
+625 
-635 SSAASVG
+635 
-642 MSFENTTAMI
+642 
-652 ATMVEATR
+652 
-660 ESATN
+660 
-665 IGSAM
+665 
-670 KSIISRM
+670 
-677 SEMKAGLS
+677 
-685 QDENGEFLDASKVET
+685 
-700 ALKSVGVALRDSQGQ
+700 
-715 FRDLDTVIIELGERW
+715 
-730 SSLDSATKR
+730 
-739 YLGTIIAGNRQQSR
+739 QQSR

-758 ENYERFTE
+758 ENYERFAE

-891 SSFASAARAAMGGR
+891 SSFASAARTAMGGR

-935 NLIASVAGGALSS
+935 NLIASVVGGALSS

-976 TGFAISGVPG
+976 TGFAIGGVPG
-986 AVIGGVVGAVSQL
+986 AVIGGVAGAVSQL

-1026 KRVENKQAASDLQ
+1026 KRVEDKQAASDLQ

-1110 WAKKALETAR
+1110 WAKKALETAQ
-1120 ADFESKANKYDVEYK
+1120 ADFNSKANKYDVEYK

-1152 PESVS
+1152 PGSAA
-1157 WNILSQYFGKN
+1157 WNIFSQYFGKD
-1168 ISSENLPKIA
+1168 ISSENLPEIT
-1178 KGTGYDERITKL
+1178 KGMGYDERITKL

-1202 VSLMRMLDSIE
+1202 ISLMRALDSIV
-1213 LGEDNSLSEY
+1213 LGGNNSLSKY
-1223 GITEEN
+1223 GVTAEN
-1229 ASTISTALM
+1229 ADSASVALH
-1238 ALLKDT
+1238 ALLQDV

-1249 TYENGI
+1249 TYDENGLV
-1255 AEIDEQ
+1255 EVDEQ
-1261 FSELQQLWQ
+1261 FSELQQLYQ
-1270 KIVDTSATS
+1270 KILDTSATS

-1285 VFSDI
+1285 LFGDV
-1290 YNRKSDKTEN
+1290 YNRKSNKAEN
-1300 ATLLKTLSGKDNI
+1300 ATILKSLSDEDNI

-1318 NDSSDITAESYTQDQ
+1318 NDSPDITAENYTQEQ
-1333 YDAIADAFANF
+1333 YDTIADSFVNF
-1344 YRNLGFVQQET
+1344 YRSLGILRQET

-1368 TELDDLLKDADPED
+1368 TELDDLLKDTDPED
-1382 AAVKGIQNYY
+1382 AAVKGVQNYY

-1429 VATFNSQLVSLY
+1429 IAAFNSQLVSLY

-1468 YSKIPEEIRSQFTT
+1468 YSKIPEEIRSQFAT

-1525 NKTSGRLT
+1525 NKTSERLT
-1533 TLSNEFASAVDKQN
+1533 TLSNEFASAIDKQN

-1575 DFIKGAYTLTAE
+1575 DFIKGAYTLTVE

-1613 QQLGLDYDEYA
+1613 QQLGLNYDEYA

-1648 EATKTGAFDEDI
+1648 EATKTGVFDEDI
-1660 WQQGIQD
+1660 WRQGIQD
-1667 LINAGQLALDDVDN
+1667 LINVGQLTLDDVGN

-1693 ETNQLQK
+1693 ETSQLQK
-1700 LLKPSSLSDLNSAIY
+1700 LLKPSSLSDLDSAIY

-1721 GNTILNEEALKAAGL
+1721 GNTILNEKALKAAGL

-1750 YYQSIIDDP
+1750 YYQNIINDP
-1759 SQSEDVKN
+1759 SQSQEVKN
-1767 QARGYLN
+1767 QAQGYLN

-1877 DKTATDENRATME
+1877 GNTATDDDRRIME
-1890 QAMAGGWQSV
+1890 QAMASGWQSV
-1900 AAYLQTVITEAGY
+1900 AAYLQSVIAASGY
-1913 SNELA
+1913 SDELA
-1918 KAVGDMFD
+1918 QAIRDIFD
-1926 AIIDAIRTGA
+1926 AIIDAMRTGA
-1936 KSGISALKNGASGTL
+1936 KTGISALKSGAEGTL
-1951 SRADIT
+1951 SRADIS
-1957 DLAKRSGVSEET
+1957 DLATRSGLSDEVLLR
-1969 IMAGAT
+1969 GAT
-1975 GGLEGYKLDTDTLLQ
+1975 PGLNGYQLNSDTLLRA
-1990 IAGSLSSQS
+1990 AGGMVEQN
-1999 PLYTRDIA
+1999 PRYTQDIA
-2007 SQLIDTGIIK
+2007 KQLVDSGVIK
-2017 SYEDLQKRIE
+2017 SYDELQKKIKE
-2027 TVNKQVKEGH
+2027 VNKNTKENNK
-2037 SELEDTLKVLEQMDD
+2037 ELEGQLKILEAMDN
-2052 VWKNMSDNADWF
+2052 VWSNMSDNSDWF
-2064 NQDIYGDTDD
+2064 NQDVYGATDD
-2074 KFQDYVS
+2074 KFQDYLD
-2081 KIEKGAE
+2081 KTAKAADL
-2088 IMRSIRD
+2088 MKNIRD
-2095 GDQIEWADAN
+2095 GEQISWADSN
-2105 WITSMVSQSET
+2105 WILELVSQSEV
-2116 FQNTL
+2116 FQTTMEKNSMTMDM
-2121 AANGKSLFDFYDA
+2121 FRDA
-2134 INKAQDL
+2134 IAAAVDV
-2141 STGKVDFGKAL
+2141 STGNVDFGKAL
-2152 KSMNMSFEDFGE
+2152 QSMNMSFAEFGE
-2164 GFAESARNFA
+2164 GFADSVSGFA
-2174 KTRVEYLQGLL
+2174 KTRIAYLEGLLSLIETQEKFAEGLKNDTTINKAWNNLFRGVDGKGATEDNIKNIRQSLQEIRDVYDKLVVEYFGEGHTFQGEFGYNPVDLVLNTLGLTPEMLAAMGPKLQGKMTGLFTSLNGFILNAFENTNWDDINDKGAWLQGLM
-2185 KFLDSQEAFANALKD
+2185 N
-2200 KKITDAFKALGEAA
+2200 
-2214 GQGAEKAEEAI
+2214 
-2225 NNLRTVLDETVASAF
+2225 
-2240 GEGSTFASTFHMDI
+2240 
-2254 MDLIGLNA
+2254 
-2262 ETIGSLKGKAKT
+2262 
-2274 AFLELASSIPNWLS
+2274 
-2288 DALLNAE
+2288 
-2295 WSDTNDPSVYMQ
+2295 SVIEQAQAY
-2307 NVWQELTTKITDF
+2307 
-2320 AKEHPDIPIDISLL
+2320 AKEHEIPLDFQANTTIDAKTGQLVMKE
-2334 PQVTTD
+2334 PQAETSKLDDLKTS
-2340 TEKTEQA
+2340 TE
-2347 GEEATKSVA
+2347 SVA
-2356 DGFTDATTAISNAEE
+2356 TALTAAETAVKTLSTTAQTE
-2371 AFKNFGQ
+2371 FGL
-2378 TGQEE
+2378 
-2383 IGKIKT
+2383 IKT
-2389 AMTDLITQLNS
+2389 KVDELVASIETLQAALVGTNI
-2400 LKESFNLDTTETP
+2400 TETP
-2413 MEIQLKA
+2413 MDIEVKA
-2420 VIGEYTNAPGVD
+2420 TITRYINAPGVD
-2432 PNKQVEDLEA
+2432 PNKQVENLNG
-2442 TVGSFAPTAEGT
+2442 TVGSFAPTAEG
-2454 ASKKQLVAELAA
+2454 AVSKEQLVDDLVA
-2466 TVGSFLPAEGI
+2466 TVGKFLPAPGV
-2477 DPNSLVSDLTAL
+2477 DKNSLVSDLTAL
-2489 VKLSSNPEE
+2489 VNLSSNPEE
-2498 LYKNVVAYMSAKK
+2498 LYNNIVAYMSKKK
-2511 VSVAVKLA
+2511 VDVAVQLA
-2519 NDGNEKALADL
+2519 NNGDEEGLAAIWPNL
-2530 WGDLSPVEKSLVAL
+2530 TAVEQGLVQVI
-2544 KATSKTAAKTL
+2544 T
-2555 QNVATNYALIGTA
+2555 QGTA
-2568 AKTTSSVVNTSET
+2568 AETVVSNVV
-2581 KNQEDLAGTEKA
+2581 A
-2593 VGNISTKY
+2593 KY
-2601 GETSAAA
+2601 GTLGAAA
-2608 GEASTKIA
+2608 GDASTAIA
-2616 DAESANQTNI
+2616 NAESANQDNI

-2631 AAGIAKKRIADMA
+2631 AAGVAKKKIADMA

-2671 AKSAT
+2671 AKTAT
-2676 IHIGIDYSKPVDP
+2676 VTVTYRSEMTETDKQNLRIMSGEGMPEPPKKSGLWNTVKSWFGG
-2689 ALLDENGK
+2689 GK
-2697 IRRTT
+2697 YQ
-2702 PSSSNK
+2702 
-2708 GGVFGKI
+2708 
-2715 FNKLIGSAA
+2715 
-2724 SASGTVNDLGPAYA
+2724 GTVNDLGPAYA

-2770 DIPDDA
+2770 DIPSDA

-2789 GQANNGRGKTVNGQP
+2789 GQANNGRGKTVSGQP
-2804 AFATGN
+2804 AFAAGN
-2810 VGGPAYAS
+2810 VSGPAYATGLS
-2818 GIAGAR
+2818 GAKQ
-2824 AAIQAEISMWQNF
+2824 AIQNEIRMWQNF
-2837 INATMNDLLG
+2837 LDATMEDLLG

-2974 QLNQMSGADQLS
+2974 QLNQMSGAEQLS
-2986 YIKSLGYSY
+2986 YIKNLGYSY
-2995 ITNDGE
+2995 VTNDGE

-3268 EGPQKQSM
+3268 EGPKKQSM

-3302 NGGNEAA
+3302 NGGNESA

-3345 PSVAPKDNA
+3345 PNVAPKDNTA
-3354 AGTGDG
+3354 NTG
-3360 GGSNTGSGSKDNSGS
+3360 GGSNAGGSTGGNKDSSGS
-3375 SQKQWLRITY
+3375 SKKQQLSITY
-3385 KGLVTT
+3385 KRLVTT
-3391 GNSKGKSNGGSP
+3391 GVSKGSSGGGSP
-3403 SGPSSLEVGKSGSIS
+3403 SGPSSLEVGKSGTIS
-3418 WNCYPGFV
+3418 WNCNSGFV
-3426 QGGFKVSDT
+3426 QGGFEISDT
-3435 SKCSVSGSSIT
+3435 SKCSISGPTIT

-3457 NYWDRTPTPA
+3457 KYWDRNPAPDDAEKKAKESAPKTTSTPA
-3467 GASKATTTVKS
+3467 SPARLPSNLSDAVQKK
-3478 STNSS
+3478 
-3483 SSAAKIGS
+3483 
-3491 GSSGSALLK
+3491 LLK
-3500 KNLFANSLY
+3500 NKKSILY
-3509 AASGAFIES
+3509 ADSGALVVS
-3518 DDTPAILHKGEGVF
+3518 DNTPAILHKGEGVF

-3583 NSGAVVIHV
+3583 NPGAVVIHV

>member
-1 MADRKVQ
+1 
-8 EITIP
+8 
-13 IVFKTAANEYAT
+13 
-25 ITRNIQQALKNVDVN
+25 
-40 SAVGKRMQ
+40 
-48 TALRNAQYKQ
+48 
-58 LQLENLTSG
+58 
-67 EFMNIKDLNKVNSLT
+67 
-82 SQLETTLTKIQ
+82 
-93 TDFASI
+93 
-99 DVTALALTPTEL
+99 
-111 DSWKRA
+111 
-117 QKEVDKYVKAINDA
+117 
-131 KSGGATIGQLFSG
+131 
-144 DDKNKLNKAGIKDS
+144 
-158 ATLTDAIGQAAD
+158 
-170 KYNDLKAKAEEAA
+170 
-183 DAVKKANAEL
+183 
-193 AASQTKLSDLNSK
+193 
-206 SEKEVRTKAVNE
+206 
-218 ILNSRADS
+218 
-226 ATARIK
+226 
-232 MLSALSDTVK
+232 
-242 AKGAI
+242 
-247 GDKVSE
+247 
-253 VFNRT
+253 
-258 VAEAFQKNKEGEYTN
+258 
-273 RFKAGGA
+273 
-280 DIVGYYLKMLGLDD
+280 
-294 AAISQIQTN
+294 
-303 TADRVKLI
+303 
-311 KEAIE
+311 
-316 KALRDNPI
+316 
-324 ESYSAQAE
+324 
-332 SALQK
+332 
-337 FWGKGKDPVSQLH
+337 
-350 KEQQAAQADVAA
+350 
-362 KAAVVASAQNAAGIA
+362 
-377 SGDLKAQE
+377 
-385 TVVQQLQATQAN
+385 
-397 LQTKVDDLQ
+397 
-406 AALNAAMQRVDELE
+406 
-420 QQLRGKYTPGGTDY
+420 
-434 GTQARG
+434 
-440 INTKVLS
+440 
-447 TAQAE
+447 
-452 KDRVAAEQAQK
+452 
-463 DAADLAQQE
+463 
-472 TEQFQNRLQTSLKQW
+472 
-487 MGFSQII
+487 
-494 NIVRNGIRNAYQD
+494 
-507 IQNLDK
+507 
-513 AMTNIAV
+513 
-520 VTDMSVSDL
+520 
-529 WGKINEY
+529 
-536 MSIAQQYGVTTQG
+536 
-549 VYEVSQ
+549 
-555 LFYQQGLGTADVME
+555 
-569 LTTETLK
+569 
-576 MARIAGMGYAEAA
+576 
-589 DAMTVAIRGFKL
+589 
-601 EMSDAQHITDV
+601 
-612 YSEVA
+612 
-617 AISASDTQ
+617 
-625 ELATAMSKTA
+625 
-635 SSAASVG
+635 
-642 MSFENTTAMI
+642 
-652 ATMVEATR
+652 
-660 ESATN
+660 
-665 IGSAM
+665 
-670 KSIISRM
+670 
-677 SEMKAGLS
+677 
-685 QDENGEFLDASKVET
+685 
-700 ALKSVGVALRDSQGQ
+700 
-715 FRDLDTVIIELGERW
+715 
-730 SSLDSATKR
+730 
-739 YLGTIIAGNRQQSR
+739 
-753 FLALM
+753 M

-821 SMITGFAK
+821 SMITGLAK
-829 LGNFSSLFNIISIIK
+829 LGNFSSLFNIFSIIK

-935 NLIASVAGGALSS
+935 NLIANVVGGTLSS
-948 LGAMASG
+948 LGTKASG
-955 NGNARFGSI
+955 NGNARLGSI
-964 LSGAGTTVSMAS
+964 LSGVGTTVSMAS
-976 TGFAISGVPG
+976 TGFAIGGVPG
-986 AVIGGVVGAVSQL
+986 AVIGGIVGAVSQL
-999 PAIINSFKNALEE
+999 PAIINSFKNTLEE

-1110 WAKKALETAR
+1110 WAKKALETAQ
-1120 ADFESKANKYDVEYK
+1120 AAFNSKANKYDVEYK

-1146 LYNRLD
+1146 FYNLLD

-1202 VSLMRMLDSIE
+1202 VNLMRMLDSIE
-1213 LGEDNSLSEY
+1213 FGEDNPLSEY

-1229 ASTISTALM
+1229 ASTISIALT

-1255 AEIDEQ
+1255 AKIDEH

-1270 KIVDTSATS
+1270 KIVDASATS

-1300 ATLLKTLSGKDNI
+1300 ATLLKTLSGKNNI

-1318 NDSSDITAESYTQDQ
+1318 NDSPDITAESYTQEQ
-1333 YDAIADAFANF
+1333 YDAIADSFVNF
-1344 YRNLGFVQQET
+1344 YRSLGVLRQET

-1368 TELDDLLKDADPED
+1368 TELDDLLNDTDPDD
-1382 AAVKGIQNYY
+1382 AAVKGVQQYY

-1429 VATFNSQLVSLY
+1429 VAAFNSQLVGLY

-1452 EQIPKQVE
+1452 EQIPKQIE
-1460 LLTRFYQN
+1460 LLIRFYQN

-1525 NKTSGRLT
+1525 NKTAERLT

-1552 LSDAKGLIQKFNLDT
+1552 LSDAKSLIQKFNLDT
-1567 DFEQLFNY
+1567 DFTQLFSY
-1575 DFIKGAYTLTAE
+1575 DFIKGAYTLTEE
-1587 GLKQLSGQLDKQ
+1587 GLKQLSGQLNKQKTALSQKQKDLAFVQGLGKSYDRWTTIGDFDSDYFSNFDKGFQ
-1599 RDALLQRQKELTAY
+1599 
-1613 QQLGLDYDEYA
+1613 
-1624 TTGSSDIFSSLDK
+1624 
-1637 ATEDELKSIYK
+1637 DELEGVYK
-1648 EATKTGAFDEDI
+1648 EATKTGVFDDDI
-1660 WQQGIQD
+1660 WQQGIQN
-1667 LINAGQLALDDVDN
+1667 LKKAGQLALDDVGN

-1693 ETNQLQK
+1693 ETSQLQK
-1700 LLKPSSLSDLNSAIY
+1700 LLKPSSLSDLNSTIY

-1759 SQSEDVKN
+1759 SQTEDVKN

-1830 IAKGSFAYSKAST
+1830 IARGSFAYSKAST
-1843 AKSVASDMENLLTA
+1843 AKSVASDMESLLTA

-1877 DKTATDENRATME
+1877 DKTATDENRAAME

-1900 AAYLQTVITEAGY
+1900 AAYLQTVITNAGY

-1969 IMAGAT
+1969 IMAGAA

-1990 IAGSLSSQS
+1990 IAGSLSSQN

-2052 VWKNMSDNADWF
+2052 VWKNMADNSDWF

-2074 KFQDYVS
+2074 KFQDYIS

-2095 GDQIEWADAN
+2095 GEQIEWVDAN
-2105 WITSMVSQSET
+2105 WITSLVAKSET

-2134 INKAQDL
+2134 VNKSQDL

-2174 KTRVEYLQGLL
+2174 KTRIEYLQGLL
-2185 KFLDSQEAFANALKD
+2185 KFLDSQEAFAKALSSEE
-2200 KKITDAFKALGEAA
+2200 ITDAFNKLGEAA
-2214 GQGAEKAEEAI
+2214 GQGAGKAEEAI
-2225 NNLRTVLDETVASAF
+2225 NNLRTVLDNAMASAF
-2240 GEGSTFASTFHMDI
+2240 GEGSTFASVFHMDI
-2254 MDLIGLNA
+2254 MDLIGLDA
-2262 ETIGSLKGKAKT
+2262 ETIGSLKGDAKT
-2274 AFLELASSIPNWLS
+2274 EFVQLANEIPNWLS

-2307 NVWQELTTKITDF
+2307 NVWQEFTTKITDF
-2320 AKEHPDIPIDISLL
+2320 AKKHPDVPIDISLL
-2334 PQVTTD
+2334 PQITTNTEN
-2340 TEKTEQA
+2340 TEKA
-2347 GEEATKSVA
+2347 GKEAATSVA
-2356 DGFTDATTAISNAEE
+2356 DGLTGAATAISNVEE
-2371 AFKNFGQ
+2371 AFKNLGQ

-2389 AMTDLITQLNS
+2389 VITDLTTQLDN
-2400 LKESFNLDTTETP
+2400 LKESFNLGTTETP

-2420 VIGEYTNAPGVD
+2420 VIGEYTNATGVD
-2432 PNKQVEDLEA
+2432 PNKQVENLNG
-2442 TVGSFAPTAEGT
+2442 TVGSFVPTAEGS
-2454 ASKKQLVAELAA
+2454 ASKTSLVDGLVA
-2466 TVGSFLPAEGI
+2466 TVDKFLPAPGV
-2477 DPNSLVSDLTAL
+2477 DKNSLVSDLTAL
-2489 VKLSSNPEE
+2489 VKLSSNPED
-2498 LYKNVVAYMSAKK
+2498 LYKNIVAYMSAKK
-2511 VSVAVKLA
+2511 VSIAVQLA
-2519 NDGNEKALADL
+2519 NDGNEEALANL
-2530 WGDLSPVEKSLVAL
+2530 WNGLNPAEQSLVAL
-2544 KATSKTAAKTL
+2544 NATSETAVKTL
-2555 QNVATNYALIGTA
+2555 KNVASNYALIGA
-2568 AKTTSSVVNTSET
+2568 AAASTGLAVNTSET
-2581 KNQEDLAGTEKA
+2581 NNQKKLAGTNDA
-2593 VGNISTKY
+2593 VNNVSTKY
-2601 GETSAAA
+2601 GEVSTAA
-2608 GEASTKIA
+2608 GEASTAITN
-2616 DAESANQTNI
+2616 AETTNQGNI
-2626 KKTGD
+2626 KATGD
-2631 AAGIAKKRIADMA
+2631 EVDATKGKLDAVASGDYTITVGANTSSAINATEALIRAINSKSAVITVTQKQIAEYEEKFN
-2644 RGEHKIKVNANTKPA
+2644 GSTPPSGLPKVN
-2659 IMAANQAVKDIE
+2659 
-2671 AKSAT
+2671 
-2676 IHIGIDYSKPVDP
+2676 
-2689 ALLDENGK
+2689 
-2697 IRRTT
+2697 T
-2702 PSSSNK
+2702 PSSMRLKITQGFANSILKKK
-2708 GGVFGKI
+2708 GSGKYQ
-2715 FNKLIGSAA
+2715 
-2724 SASGTVNDLGPAYA
+2724 GTVNDLGPAYA

-2770 DIPDDA
+2770 DIPNDA

-2810 VGGPAYAS
+2810 ANGPAYAS

-2847 SAGGGGGGGSGNTL
+2847 AAGGGGGGGSGNTL

-2940 DIWKQFFHVGSDGL
+2940 DIWKQFFHVGNDGL

-2974 QLNQMSGADQLS
+2974 QLNQMSGAEQLS
-2986 YIKSLGYSY
+2986 YIKNLGYSY
-2995 ITNDGE
+2995 VTNDGE
-3001 QLDGEDLISQFFEEA
+3001 QLDGEDLVSKFFEEA

-3030 EETDE
+3030 ESTDE

-3090 YVNGLNDALNKER
+3090 YVTGLNDALNKER

-3254 KANQMFATEAWNSA
+3254 KANQMFATEAWNST

-3302 NGGNEAA
+3302 NGGDEAA

-3345 PSVAPKDNA
+3345 PSAAPKDNT
-3354 AGTGDG
+3354 AGTGGSGSSAGGSNAG
-3360 GGSNTGSGSKDNSGS
+3360 GGSKN
-3375 SQKQWLRITY
+3375 
-3385 KGLVTT
+3385 
-3391 GNSKGKSNGGSP
+3391 
-3403 SGPSSLEVGKSGSIS
+3403 
-3418 WNCYPGFV
+3418 
-3426 QGGFKVSDT
+3426 
-3435 SKCSVSGSSIT
+3435 
-3446 ALASGSVTVTL
+3446 
-3457 NYWDRTPTPA
+3457 
-3467 GASKATTTVKS
+3467 
-3478 STNSS
+3478 NSS
-3483 SSAAKIGS
+3483 SSTTTKFSTVSETRTCIVRGNGGGAPEWAGGGTSIPAKPGRKLRITPNPAKGFTTLSVSYEGHSSSSLQVTVPSGS
-3491 GSSGSALLK
+3491 GPLYVTVHYRRKTPQVSPSLPSQKKPTALQTE
-3500 KNLFANSLY
+3500 NVLFAD
-3509 AASGAFIES
+3509 SGALVGS
-3518 DDTPAILHKGEGVF
+3518 DNTPAILHKGEGVF

-3561 AMSGIGSY
+3561 AISGIGSY

-3583 NSGAVVIHV
+3583 NPGAVVIHV